1 MRKIIY
7 SILLVIFSVTNTL
20 YSQCHYLMYMYD
32 SYGDGWNSAYLEVNM
47 NGSFVGNF
55 DCSQSFTLDSVY
67 STTGAAMEFIWHS
80 GNWDSEISFTIM
92 DPMGDTL
99 INVIS
104 ASDLDDL
111 DFFTHTSNSTCQ
123 SNNPCLSPN
132 FLNAGNIT
140 PNSADLLWQA
150 GGNETSWN
158 LEWGI
163 SGFNLGSGTLVNGLT
178 STNYSLNSLSNNT
191 SYDFYV
197 QANCSNSNVSSW
209 RGPYTFNTN
218 NISTGAAC
226 GTFTLTLYDSFG
238 DGWNGA
244 SVDVVINGQ
253 ILQNIT
259 LLTGNGP
266 EIFTFS
272 TDSNDVIDLIY
283 NTGNFDDE
291 NTYQLFDNNNNLIV
305 SQGEFGFTANVD
317 PVSTFGIIACPN
329 LPPPPPG
336 PIGTCG
342 SFTLELYDSYGDGW
356 NGASLDLVINGSP
369 FQNVTLAN
377 GNGPEIFTFATD
389 SNDIIDLIYNT
400 GSWDNENTYNLIDN
414 SGNLIVS
421 QGLNGF
427 ISNVDPVSVFGIE
440 ACTSCPQPSNLS
452 ANTSTAGTALL
463 DWNGGSGTFNIEWGT
478 AGFALGTGNI
488 INNIATN
495 SYLLNGLNNSTTYD
509 FYVQEACSANEIST
523 WAGPLSFTTTI
534 VAGSCGLFNLEL
546 YDSFGDGWNGGF
558 MDVVINGNI
567 TFSGLT
573 LATGN
578 GPEIFPITVNI
589 GDVVDFI
596 YNGGAYQNENSYK
609 VFDQNGVLLFEEGIG
624 NTTPNSVFG
633 IEACP
638 SCPAP
643 SNLSANTS
651 TAGTALLDWVGG
663 SSPFGGTFNIE
674 WGPTGFNQGNGTI
687 VNNINGVSYLL
698 NGLSSITTYDYYVQ
712 EVCGTND
719 LSSWIGPLTF
729 TTIYFSSG
737 SECGVYSLKLINN
750 FGQGWGNSF
759 AKVKINNNVYQT
771 YTLSNGTSE
780 TFTFP
785 LDSSDILD
793 IVINFSSSGV
803 WGSDLQYILFDPNNA
818 IIASEQGTGSNEPPA
833 NTYGYQACATAP
845 SSPNDFC
852 DIYTLIMRKVFAGDW
867 QGNVEIEINNN
878 VEYVG
883 SFVAGGYRRSE
894 PISFGVRGNDEVRV
908 NANGLNGFDEYYSV
922 QSSSGDTIIDVS
934 ISNGYSPTITVQPCY
949 FVGFENQDFNQ
960 DIKIYPNPTS
970 DILFISSVSE
980 IRNIIITNV
989 YGQIVYE
996 NYENG
1001 VNFELD
1007 LSKLSNNLY
1016 HISFTDANN
1025 IRSSSK
1031 IMVSH

>member
-1 MRKIIY
+1 MRKVLY
-7 SILLVIFSVTNTL
+7 SLLLFFFSITNTL
-20 YSQCHYLMYMYD
+20 HSQCHYLMYMYD

-47 NGSFVGNF
+47 NGTFVGNF

-67 STTGAAMEFIWHS
+67 STTGSAMEFIWHS

-111 DFFTHTSNSTCQ
+111 DFFTHTSNSSCQ

-158 LEWGI
+158 LEWGV
-163 SGFNLGSGTLVNGLT
+163 SGFTIGNGNLLNGLT
-178 STNYSLNSLSNNT
+178 STNYSLSSLSNNT

-209 RGPYTFNTN
+209 SGPYTFNTN
-218 NISTGAAC
+218 NISTGTTC
-226 GTFTLTLYDSFG
+226 GTFTLELYDSFG

-244 SVDVVINGQ
+244 SLDIVINGNQ
-253 ILQNIT
+253 FQNI
-259 LLTGNGP
+259 
-266 EIFTFS
+266 
-272 TDSNDVIDLIY
+272 
-283 NTGNFDDE
+283 
-291 NTYQLFDNNNNLIV
+291 
-305 SQGEFGFTANVD
+305 
-317 PVSTFGIIACPN
+317 
-329 LPPPPPG
+329 
-336 PIGTCG
+336 
-342 SFTLELYDSYGDGW
+342 
-356 NGASLDLVINGSP
+356 
-369 FQNVTLAN
+369 TLAN

-389 SNDIIDLIYNT
+389 SNDVIDFIYNT
-400 GSWDNENTYNLIDN
+400 GSWDNENTYNLTDN

-427 ISNVDPVSVFGIE
+427 ISGADPISVFGIE

-452 ANTSTAGTALL
+452 ANTSTVGTALL
-463 DWNGGSGTFNIEWGT
+463 DWNGGSGTFNLEWGPI
-478 AGFALGTGNI
+478 GFIQGSGTLV
-488 INNIATN
+488 NNISVN

-523 WAGPLSFTTTI
+523 WAGPLSFTTAI
-534 VAGSCGLFNLEL
+534 VAGSCGIFNLEL

-558 MDVVINGNI
+558 MDVVINGNVA
-567 TFSGLT
+567 FSGLT
-573 LATGN
+573 LVSGN
-578 GPEIFPITVNI
+578 GPEIFPISVNT
-589 GDVVDFI
+589 GDVLDFV
-596 YNGGAYQNENSYK
+596 YTPGSYSGENSYK
-609 VFDQNGVLLFEEGIG
+609 VFDQNGVLIFEEGLGGI
-624 NTTPNSVFG
+624 PNSVFG
-633 IEACP
+633 VEACP

-663 SSPFGGTFNIE
+663 SSPFGGAFNIE

-698 NGLSSITTYDYYVQ
+698 NGLSSITTYEYYVQ
-712 EVCGTND
+712 EVCNTND
-719 LSSWIGPLTF
+719 LSSWVGPLTF

-737 SECGVYSLKLINN
+737 NECGVYNLKLINTTGAN
-750 FGQGWGNSF
+750 GNSSWGNSF

-771 YTLSNGTSE
+771 FTLAPGNGNSQ
-780 TFTFP
+780 TFSFP
-785 LDSSDILD
+785 LDSNDILD
-793 IVINFSSSGV
+793 IVIEFSTSGV
-803 WGSDLQYILFDPNNA
+803 WGSDLQYILSDPNNVV
-818 IIASEQGTGSNEPPA
+818 IASEQGTGSNEPPA

-845 SSPNDFC
+845 NSPNDFC
-852 DIYTLIMRKVFAGDW
+852 DIYTLIMRKVFAGNW

-908 NANGLNGFDEYYSV
+908 IANGLNGFDEYYTV
-922 QSSSGDTIIDVS
+922 QNGLGDTIIDATNVNS
-934 ISNGYSPTITVQPCY
+934 STIIVQPCY
-949 FVGFENQDFNQ
+949 FVGFENPDINQ
-960 DIKIYPNPTS
+960 DVKIYPNPTR
-970 DILFISSVSE
+970 DILFINSVSE
-980 IRNIIITNV
+980 IKNIIITNV

-996 NYENG
+996 NYETG

-1007 LSKLSNNLY
+1007 LSSLTNNLY

>member
-1 MRKIIY
+1 MRKVLY
-7 SILLVIFSVTNTL
+7 SLLILVFSITNTL
-20 YSQCHYLMYMYD
+20 HSQCHYLMYMYD

-47 NGSFVGNF
+47 NGTFVGNF

-67 STTGAAMEFIWHS
+67 STTGSAMEFIWHS

-111 DFFTHTSNSTCQ
+111 DFFTHTSNSSCQ
-123 SNNPCLSPN
+123 SNNPCLSPI

-163 SGFNLGSGTLVNGLT
+163 SGFTLGSGTLVNGLT
-178 STNYSLNSLSNNT
+178 STNYSLSSLSNNT

-209 RGPYTFNTN
+209 IGPYTFNTN
-218 NISTGAAC
+218 NISTGTTC
-226 GTFTLTLYDSFG
+226 GT
-238 DGWNGA
+238 
-244 SVDVVINGQ
+244 
-253 ILQNIT
+253 
-259 LLTGNGP
+259 
-266 EIFTFS
+266 
-272 TDSNDVIDLIY
+272 
-283 NTGNFDDE
+283 
-291 NTYQLFDNNNNLIV
+291 
-305 SQGEFGFTANVD
+305 
-317 PVSTFGIIACPN
+317 
-329 LPPPPPG
+329 
-336 PIGTCG
+336 
-342 SFTLELYDSYGDGW
+342 FTLELYDSWGDGW
-356 NGASLDLVINGSP
+356 NGASLDVIINGNL

-400 GSWDNENTYNLIDN
+400 GNFDDENTYNLTDN

-427 ISNVDPVSVFGIE
+427 ISNVDPFSVFGIV
-440 ACTSCPQPSNLS
+440 ACVSCPIPTNLS

-463 DWNGGSGTFNIEWGT
+463 DWNGGSGTFNLEWGPI
-478 AGFALGTGNI
+478 GFIQGSGTLV
-488 INNIATN
+488 NNISVN

-523 WAGPLSFTTTI
+523 WAGPLSFTTAI
-534 VAGSCGLFNLEL
+534 VAGSCGIFNLEL
-546 YDSFGDGWNGGF
+546 YDSWGDGWNGGF
-558 MDVVINGNI
+558 MDVVINGNLA
-567 TFSGLT
+567 FSGLT
-573 LATGN
+573 LVSGN
-578 GPEIFPITVNI
+578 GPEIFPISVNI
-589 GDVVDFI
+589 GDVLGFV
-596 YNGGAYQNENSYK
+596 YTPGSYSGENSYK
-609 VFDQNGVLLFEEGIG
+609 VLDENGVLVFEEGLG
-624 NTTPNSVFG
+624 NSTPNSVFG
-633 IEACP
+633 VEACP

-651 TAGTALLDWVGG
+651 TAGTALLDWTGG

-674 WGPTGFNQGNGTI
+674 WGPTGFNQGNGTV

-712 EVCGTND
+712 EVCNAND
-719 LSSWIGPLTF
+719 LSSWVGPLTF

-780 TFTFP
+780 TFNFP
-785 LDSSDILD
+785 LDSNDILD
-793 IVINFSSSGV
+793 VVINFSSSGV
-803 WGSDLQYILFDPNNA
+803 WGSDLQYILYDPNNVV
-818 IIASEQGTGSNEPPA
+818 IASEQGTGSNEPPK

-852 DIYTLIMRKVFAGDW
+852 DIYTLIMRKVFGGDW

-908 NANGLNGFDEYYSV
+908 IANGLNGFDEYYSV
-922 QSSSGDTIIDVS
+922 QNGSGDTIIDVS

-949 FVGFENQDFNQ
+949 FVGFENPDINQ
-960 DIKIYPNPTS
+960 DIKIYPNPTR

-980 IRNIIITNV
+980 IKNIIITNV

-996 NYENG
+996 NYETG

-1031 IMVSH
+1031 IMVTH

>member
-1 MRKIIY
+1 MRKVLY
-7 SILLVIFSVTNTL
+7 SLLLLVFSITNTL
-20 YSQCHYLMYMYD
+20 HSQCHYLMYMYD

-47 NGSFVGNF
+47 NGTFVGNF

-67 STTGAAMEFIWHS
+67 STTGSAMEFIWHS

-163 SGFNLGSGTLVNGLT
+163 SGFTLGSGTLVNGLT
-178 STNYSLNSLSNNT
+178 STNYSLSSLSNNT

-209 RGPYTFNTN
+209 IGPYTFNTN
-218 NISTGAAC
+218 NISTGTTC
-226 GTFTLTLYDSFG
+226 GT
-238 DGWNGA
+238 
-244 SVDVVINGQ
+244 
-253 ILQNIT
+253 
-259 LLTGNGP
+259 
-266 EIFTFS
+266 
-272 TDSNDVIDLIY
+272 
-283 NTGNFDDE
+283 
-291 NTYQLFDNNNNLIV
+291 
-305 SQGEFGFTANVD
+305 
-317 PVSTFGIIACPN
+317 
-329 LPPPPPG
+329 
-336 PIGTCG
+336 
-342 SFTLELYDSYGDGW
+342 FTLELYDSWGDGW
-356 NGASLDLVINGSP
+356 NGASLDVIINGNL

-400 GSWDNENTYNLIDN
+400 GNFDDENTYNLTDN

-427 ISNVDPVSVFGIE
+427 ISNVDPVSVFGIV
-440 ACTSCPQPSNLS
+440 ACVSCPIPTNLS

-463 DWNGGSGTFNIEWGT
+463 DWNGGSGTFNLEWGPI
-478 AGFALGTGNI
+478 GFIQGSGTLV
-488 INNIATN
+488 NNISVN

-523 WAGPLSFTTTI
+523 WAGPLSFTTAI
-534 VAGSCGLFNLEL
+534 VAGSCGIFNLEL
-546 YDSFGDGWNGGF
+546 YDSWGDGWNGGF
-558 MDVVINGNI
+558 MDVVINGNLA
-567 TFSGLT
+567 FSGLT
-573 LATGN
+573 LVSGN
-578 GPEIFPITVNI
+578 GPEIFPISVNI
-589 GDVVDFI
+589 GDVLGFV
-596 YNGGAYQNENSYK
+596 YTPGSYSGENSYK
-609 VFDQNGVLLFEEGIG
+609 VLDENGVLVFEEGLG
-624 NTTPNSVFG
+624 NSTPNSVFG
-633 IEACP
+633 VEACP

-651 TAGTALLDWVGG
+651 TAGTALLDWAGG

-674 WGPTGFNQGNGTI
+674 WGPTGFNQGNGTV

-712 EVCGTND
+712 EVCNAND
-719 LSSWIGPLTF
+719 LSSWVGPLTF

-780 TFTFP
+780 TFNFP
-785 LDSSDILD
+785 LDSNDILD
-793 IVINFSSSGV
+793 VVINFSSSGV
-803 WGSDLQYILFDPNNA
+803 WGSDLQYILYDPNNVV
-818 IIASEQGTGSNEPPA
+818 IASEQGTGSNEPPK

-852 DIYTLIMRKVFAGDW
+852 DIYTLIMRKVFGGDW

-908 NANGLNGFDEYYSV
+908 IATGLNGFDEYYSV
-922 QSSSGDTIIDVS
+922 QNGSGDTIIDVS
-934 ISNGYSPTITVQPCY
+934 ISNGYSPTINVQPCY
-949 FVGFENQDFNQ
+949 FVGLENSDINQ
-960 DIKIYPNPTS
+960 NIKIYPNPTR

-980 IRNIIITNV
+980 IKNIVITNI

-996 NYENG
+996 SYETG

>member
-1 MRKIIY
+1 MRKVLY
-7 SILLVIFSVTNTL
+7 SLLLLVFSITNTL
-20 YSQCHYLMYMYD
+20 HSQCHYLMYMYD

-47 NGSFVGNF
+47 NGTFVGNF

-67 STTGAAMEFIWHS
+67 STTGSAMEFIWHS

-123 SNNPCLSPN
+123 SNNPCLSPI

-163 SGFNLGSGTLVNGLT
+163 SGFTLGSGTLVNGLT
-178 STNYSLNSLSNNT
+178 STNYSLSSLSNNT

-209 RGPYTFNTN
+209 IGPYTFNTN
-218 NISTGAAC
+218 NISTGTTC
-226 GTFTLTLYDSFG
+226 GT
-238 DGWNGA
+238 
-244 SVDVVINGQ
+244 
-253 ILQNIT
+253 
-259 LLTGNGP
+259 
-266 EIFTFS
+266 
-272 TDSNDVIDLIY
+272 
-283 NTGNFDDE
+283 
-291 NTYQLFDNNNNLIV
+291 
-305 SQGEFGFTANVD
+305 
-317 PVSTFGIIACPN
+317 
-329 LPPPPPG
+329 
-336 PIGTCG
+336 
-342 SFTLELYDSYGDGW
+342 FTLELYDSWGDGW
-356 NGASLDLVINGSP
+356 NGASLDVIINGNL

-400 GSWDNENTYNLIDN
+400 GSWDDENTYNLTDN

-421 QGLNGF
+421 QGAFGF

-440 ACTSCPQPSNLS
+440 ACISCPQPSNLS

-463 DWNGGSGTFNIEWGT
+463 DWNGGSGTFNLEWGPI
-478 AGFALGTGNI
+478 GFIQGSGTLV
-488 INNIATN
+488 NNISVN

-523 WAGPLSFTTTI
+523 WAGPLSFTTAI
-534 VAGSCGLFNLEL
+534 VAGSCGIFNLEL
-546 YDSFGDGWNGGF
+546 YDSWGDGWNGGF
-558 MDVVINGNI
+558 MDVVINGNLA
-567 TFSGLT
+567 FSGLT
-573 LATGN
+573 LVSGN
-578 GPEIFPITVNI
+578 GPEIFPISVNI
-589 GDVVDFI
+589 GDVLDFV
-596 YNGGAYQNENSYK
+596 YTPGSYSGENSYK
-609 VFDQNGVLLFEEGIG
+609 VLDENGVLVFEEGLG
-624 NTTPNSVFG
+624 NSTPNSVFG
-633 IEACP
+633 VEACP

-651 TAGTALLDWVGG
+651 TAGTALLDWTGG

-674 WGPTGFNQGNGTI
+674 WGPTGFNQGNGTV

-712 EVCGTND
+712 EVCNAND
-719 LSSWIGPLTF
+719 LSSWVGPLTF

-780 TFTFP
+780 TFNFP
-785 LDSSDILD
+785 LDSNDILD
-793 IVINFSSSGV
+793 VVINFSSSGV
-803 WGSDLQYILFDPNNA
+803 WGSDLQYILYDPNNVV
-818 IIASEQGTGSNEPPA
+818 IASEQGTGSNEPPK

-852 DIYTLIMRKVFAGDW
+852 DIYTLIMRKVFGGDW

-908 NANGLNGFDEYYSV
+908 IANGLNGFDEYYSV
-922 QSSSGDTIIDVS
+922 QNGSGDTIIDVS

-949 FVGFENQDFNQ
+949 FVGFENPDINQ
-960 DIKIYPNPTS
+960 DIKIYPNPTRG
-970 DILFISSVSE
+970 ILFISSVSE
-980 IRNIIITNV
+980 IKNIIITNV

-996 NYENG
+996 NYETG

-1031 IMVSH
+1031 IMVTH

>member
-1 MRKIIY
+1 MRKVLY
-7 SILLVIFSVTNTL
+7 SLLLLVFSITNTL
-20 YSQCHYLMYMYD
+20 HSQCHYLMYMYD

-47 NGSFVGNF
+47 NGTFVGNY

-67 STTGAAMEFIWHS
+67 STTGSAMEFIWHS

-123 SNNPCLSPN
+123 SNNPCLSPI

-158 LEWGI
+158 LEWGV
-163 SGFNLGSGTLVNGLT
+163 SGFTLGSGTLVNGLT
-178 STNYSLNSLSNNT
+178 STNYSLSSLSNNT
-191 SYDFYV
+191 SYDFYI

-209 RGPYTFNTN
+209 SGPYTFNTN
-218 NISTGAAC
+218 NISTGTTC
-226 GTFTLTLYDSFG
+226 GT
-238 DGWNGA
+238 
-244 SVDVVINGQ
+244 
-253 ILQNIT
+253 
-259 LLTGNGP
+259 
-266 EIFTFS
+266 
-272 TDSNDVIDLIY
+272 
-283 NTGNFDDE
+283 
-291 NTYQLFDNNNNLIV
+291 
-305 SQGEFGFTANVD
+305 
-317 PVSTFGIIACPN
+317 
-329 LPPPPPG
+329 
-336 PIGTCG
+336 
-342 SFTLELYDSYGDGW
+342 FTLELYDSYGDGW
-356 NGASLDLVINGSP
+356 NGASLDVIINGAP
-369 FQNVTLAN
+369 FQNITLAN

-400 GSWDNENTYNLIDN
+400 GSWDNENTYNLTDN
-414 SGNLIVS
+414 SGNLIIS

-463 DWNGGSGTFNIEWGT
+463 DWNGGSGTFNLEWGPI
-478 AGFALGTGNI
+478 GFIQGSGTLV
-488 INNIATN
+488 NNISVN

-523 WAGPLSFTTTI
+523 WAGPLSFTTAI
-534 VAGSCGLFNLEL
+534 VAGSCGIFNLEL

-558 MDVVINGNI
+558 MDVVINGNVA
-567 TFSGLT
+567 FSGLT
-573 LATGN
+573 LVSGN
-578 GPEIFPITVNI
+578 GPEIFPISVNI
-589 GDVVDFI
+589 GDVLDFV
-596 YNGGAYQNENSYK
+596 YTPGSYSGENSYK
-609 VFDQNGVLLFEEGIG
+609 VFDENGVIVFEEGIG
-624 NTTPNSVFG
+624 NAIPNSVFG
-633 IEACP
+633 VEACP

-651 TAGTALLDWVGG
+651 AAGTALLDWTGG

-687 VNNINGVSYLL
+687 VNNINSNSYLL
-698 NGLSSITTYDYYVQ
+698 SGLGSLTTYDYYVQ
-712 EVCGTND
+712 EVCGAND
-719 LSSWIGPLTF
+719 LSSWVGPLTF

-737 SECGVYSLKLINN
+737 SECGVYNLKLINTTGAN
-750 FGQGWGNSF
+750 GNSSWGNSF

-771 YTLSNGTSE
+771 YTSNPTNGNSE
-780 TFTFP
+780 TFSFP

-793 IVINFSSSGV
+793 VVVDFDASGP

-818 IIASEQGTGSNEPPA
+818 VIASEQGTGNNEPPA
-833 NTYGYQACATAP
+833 NPYGYQACATAP
-845 SSPNDFC
+845 NSPNDFC
-852 DIYTLIMRKVFAGDW
+852 DIYTLIMRKGFGGNW

-883 SFVAGGYRRSE
+883 SFVGGGYRLSE
-894 PISFGVRGNDEVRV
+894 PISFGVIGNDEVRV
-908 NANGLNGFDEYYSV
+908 IANGLNGFDEYYTV
-922 QSSSGDTIIDVS
+922 QNGLGDTIINVTTVTS
-934 ISNGYSPTITVQPCY
+934 STITVQPCY
-949 FVGFENQDFNQ
+949 FVGLENSDIKQN
-960 DIKIYPNPTS
+960 IKIYPNPTR
-970 DILFISSVSE
+970 DILFISSGNE
-980 IRNIIITNV
+980 IKNIVITNI
-989 YGQIVYE
+989 YGQKVYE
-996 NYENG
+996 NFERG
-1001 VNFELD
+1001 LNFELD
-1007 LSKLSNNLY
+1007 LSNLSNNLY

>member
-1 MRKIIY
+1 MRKVLY
-7 SILLVIFSVTNTL
+7 SLLLLVFSITNTHH
-20 YSQCHYLMYMYD
+20 SQCHYLMYMYD

-47 NGSFVGNF
+47 NGTFVGNF

-67 STTGAAMEFIWHS
+67 STTGSAMEFIWHS

-163 SGFNLGSGTLVNGLT
+163 SGFTLGSGTLVNGLT
-178 STNYSLNSLSNNT
+178 STNYSLSSLSNNT

-209 RGPYTFNTN
+209 IGPYTFNTN
-218 NISTGAAC
+218 NISTGTTC
-226 GTFTLTLYDSFG
+226 GT
-238 DGWNGA
+238 
-244 SVDVVINGQ
+244 
-253 ILQNIT
+253 
-259 LLTGNGP
+259 
-266 EIFTFS
+266 
-272 TDSNDVIDLIY
+272 
-283 NTGNFDDE
+283 
-291 NTYQLFDNNNNLIV
+291 
-305 SQGEFGFTANVD
+305 
-317 PVSTFGIIACPN
+317 
-329 LPPPPPG
+329 
-336 PIGTCG
+336 
-342 SFTLELYDSYGDGW
+342 FTLELYDSYGDGW
-356 NGASLDLVINGSP
+356 NGASLDVIINGSP

-377 GNGPEIFTFATD
+377 GNGPEIFTFSTD
-389 SNDIIDLIYNT
+389 SNDIIDIIYNT
-400 GSWDNENTYNLIDN
+400 GSWDNENTYNLTDN

-427 ISNVDPVSVFGIE
+427 ISNVDPVSVFGIV
-440 ACTSCPQPSNLS
+440 ACVSCPIPTNLS

-463 DWNGGSGTFNIEWGT
+463 DWNGGSGTFNVEWGPI
-478 AGFALGTGNI
+478 GFIQGSGTLV
-488 INNIATN
+488 NNISVN

-509 FYVQEACSANEIST
+509 FYVQEACSANEISA
-523 WAGPLSFTTTI
+523 WAGPLSFTTAI
-534 VAGSCGLFNLEL
+534 VAGSCGIFNLEL

-558 MDVVINGNI
+558 MDVVINGNLA
-567 TFSGLT
+567 FSGLT
-573 LATGN
+573 LVSGN
-578 GPEIFPITVNI
+578 GPEIFPISVNI
-589 GDVVDFI
+589 GDVLDFV
-596 YNGGAYQNENSYK
+596 YTPGSYSGENSYK
-609 VFDQNGVLLFEEGIG
+609 VLDENGVLVFEEGLG
-624 NTTPNSVFG
+624 NSTPNSVFG
-633 IEACP
+633 VEACP

-651 TAGTALLDWVGG
+651 TTGTALLDWTGG

-674 WGPTGFNQGNGTI
+674 WGPTGFNQGNGTV

-712 EVCGTND
+712 EVCNAND
-719 LSSWIGPLTF
+719 LSSWVGPLTF

-780 TFTFP
+780 TFNFP
-785 LDSSDILD
+785 LDSNDILD
-793 IVINFSSSGV
+793 VVINFSSSGV
-803 WGSDLQYILFDPNNA
+803 WGSDLQYILYDPNNVV
-818 IIASEQGTGSNEPPA
+818 IASEQGTGSNEPPK

-845 SSPNDFC
+845 NSTDDFC
-852 DIYTLIMRKVFAGDW
+852 DIYTLIMRKVFGGDW

-883 SFVAGGYRRSE
+883 SFIAGGYRRSE

-908 NANGLNGFDEYYSV
+908 IANGLNGFDEYYSV
-922 QSSSGDTIIDVS
+922 QNGSLDTIIDVS

-949 FVGFENQDFNQ
+949 FVGLENSDINQ
-960 DIKIYPNPTS
+960 NINIYPNPTR

-980 IRNIIITNV
+980 IKNIIITNV

-996 NYENG
+996 NYETG

-1007 LSKLSNNLY
+1007 LSYLSNNLY

-1025 IRSSSK
+1025 LRSSSK

>member
-7 SILLVIFSVTNTL
+7 SLLLVFFSLTNTIH
-20 YSQCHYLMYMYD
+20 SQCHYLMYMYD

-47 NGSFVGNF
+47 NGSFIGNF

-99 INVIS
+99 INVFS

-163 SGFNLGSGTLVNGLT
+163 SGFNIGSGTLVNGLT

-209 RGPYTFNTN
+209 SGPFTFNTN
-218 NISTGAAC
+218 NISTGASC
-226 GTFTLTLYDSFG
+226 GTFTLELYDSFG

-244 SVDVVINGQ
+244 SLDIVING
-253 ILQNIT
+253 N
-259 LLTGNGP
+259 
-266 EIFTFS
+266 
-272 TDSNDVIDLIY
+272 
-283 NTGNFDDE
+283 
-291 NTYQLFDNNNNLIV
+291 
-305 SQGEFGFTANVD
+305 
-317 PVSTFGIIACPN
+317 
-329 LPPPPPG
+329 
-336 PIGTCG
+336 
-342 SFTLELYDSYGDGW
+342 
-356 NGASLDLVINGSP
+356 P
-369 FQNVTLAN
+369 FQNITLAN

-400 GSWDNENTYNLIDN
+400 GSWDDENTYNLTDN

-421 QGLNGF
+421 QGAFGF
-427 ISNVDPVSVFGIE
+427 IPNIDPVSVLGIE
-440 ACTSCPQPSNLS
+440 ACSSCPQPTNLS
-452 ANTSTAGTALL
+452 ANTSTAGTVLL

-488 INNIATN
+488 INSIATN

-509 FYVQEACSANEIST
+509 FYVQEACSANELSNWT
-523 WAGPLSFTTTI
+523 GPFSFTTAS

-546 YDSFGDGWNGGF
+546 YDSWGDGWNGGF
-558 MDVVINGNI
+558 MNVIINGNVA
-567 TFSGLT
+567 FSGLT
-573 LATGN
+573 LANGV
-578 GPEIFPITVNI
+578 GPEIFPISVNI
-589 GDVVDFI
+589 GDVLDFI
-596 YNGGAYQNENSYK
+596 YNPGAYQAENSYK
-609 VFDQNGVLLFEEGIG
+609 VFDQNGVLIFEEGIG
-624 NTTPNSVFG
+624 NAVPNSVFG
-633 IEACP
+633 VEACP

-651 TAGTALLDWVGG
+651 TAGTALLDWTGG

-687 VNNINGVSYLL
+687 VNNINGISYLL

-712 EVCGTND
+712 EVCNTND
-719 LSSWIGPLTF
+719 LSSWVGPLTF

-780 TFTFP
+780 TFSFP
-785 LDSSDILD
+785 LDSNDILD

-818 IIASEQGTGSNEPPA
+818 VISSEQGTGNNEPPA

-845 SSPNDFC
+845 NSTNDFC
-852 DIYTLIMRKVFAGDW
+852 DIYTLIMRKTFGGDW
-867 QGNVEIEINNN
+867 QGNVEIEINNH

-908 NANGLNGFDEYYSV
+908 IANGLNGFDEYYTV
-922 QSSSGDTIIDVS
+922 QNGLGDTIIDF
-934 ISNGYSPTITVQPCY
+934 NLGNSPTIIVQPCY
-949 FVGFENQDFNQ
+949 FVGLENPDINQ
-960 DIKIYPNPTS
+960 NIKIYPNPTR
-970 DILFISSVSE
+970 DILFINSISE
-980 IRNIIITNV
+980 IKNIIITNI

-996 NYENG
+996 NYETG
-1001 VNFELD
+1001 LNFELD
-1007 LSKLSNNLY
+1007 LSNLSNNLY

>member
-1 MRKIIY
+1 MRKVLY
-7 SILLVIFSVTNTL
+7 SLLLLVFSITNTL
-20 YSQCHYLMYMYD
+20 HSQCHYLMYMYD

-47 NGSFVGNF
+47 NGTFVGNF

-67 STTGAAMEFIWHS
+67 STTGSAMEFIWHS

-111 DFFTHTSNSTCQ
+111 DFFTHTSNSSCQ

-163 SGFNLGSGTLVNGLT
+163 SGFTLGSGTLVNGLT
-178 STNYSLNSLSNNT
+178 STNYSLSSLSNNT

-209 RGPYTFNTN
+209 IGPYTFNTN
-218 NISTGAAC
+218 NISTGTTC
-226 GTFTLTLYDSFG
+226 GT
-238 DGWNGA
+238 
-244 SVDVVINGQ
+244 
-253 ILQNIT
+253 
-259 LLTGNGP
+259 
-266 EIFTFS
+266 
-272 TDSNDVIDLIY
+272 
-283 NTGNFDDE
+283 
-291 NTYQLFDNNNNLIV
+291 
-305 SQGEFGFTANVD
+305 
-317 PVSTFGIIACPN
+317 
-329 LPPPPPG
+329 
-336 PIGTCG
+336 
-342 SFTLELYDSYGDGW
+342 FTLELYDSWGDGW
-356 NGASLDLVINGSP
+356 NGASLDVIINGNL

-400 GSWDNENTYNLIDN
+400 GNFDDENTYNLTDN

-427 ISNVDPVSVFGIE
+427 ISNVDPVSVFGIV
-440 ACTSCPQPSNLS
+440 ACVSCPIPTNLS

-463 DWNGGSGTFNIEWGT
+463 DWNGGSGTFNLEWGPI
-478 AGFALGTGNI
+478 GFIQGSGTLV
-488 INNIATN
+488 NNISVN

-523 WAGPLSFTTTI
+523 WAGPLSFTTAI
-534 VAGSCGLFNLEL
+534 VAGSCGIFNLEL
-546 YDSFGDGWNGGF
+546 YDSWGDGWNGGF
-558 MDVVINGNI
+558 MDVVINGNLA
-567 TFSGLT
+567 FSGLT
-573 LATGN
+573 LVSGN
-578 GPEIFPITVNI
+578 GPEIFPISVNI
-589 GDVVDFI
+589 GDVLDFI
-596 YNGGAYQNENSYK
+596 YTPGSYSGENSYK
-609 VFDQNGVLLFEEGIG
+609 VFDENGVLVFEEGLG
-624 NTTPNSVFG
+624 NSTPNSVFG
-633 IEACP
+633 VEACP

-651 TAGTALLDWVGG
+651 TAGTALLDWTGG

-674 WGPTGFNQGNGTI
+674 WGPTGFNQGNGTV

-698 NGLSSITTYDYYVQ
+698 NGLSSITTYDFYVQ
-712 EVCGTND
+712 EVCSAND
-719 LSSWIGPLTF
+719 LSSWVGPLTF

-780 TFTFP
+780 TFNFP
-785 LDSSDILD
+785 LDSNDILD

-803 WGSDLQYILFDPNNA
+803 WGSDLQYILYDPNNVV
-818 IIASEQGTGSNEPPA
+818 IANEQGTGSNEPPS

-852 DIYTLIMRKVFAGDW
+852 DIYTLIMRKVFGGDW

-908 NANGLNGFDEYYSV
+908 IANGLNGFDEYYSV
-922 QSSSGDTIIDVS
+922 QNGSGDTIIDVS

-949 FVGFENQDFNQ
+949 FVGFENPDINQ
-960 DIKIYPNPTS
+960 DIKIYPNPTR

-980 IRNIIITNV
+980 IKNIIITNI

-996 NYENG
+996 NYETG

-1007 LSKLSNNLY
+1007 LSYLSNNLY

>member
-1 MRKIIY
+1 MRKVLY
-7 SILLVIFSVTNTL
+7 SLLLLVFSITNTL
-20 YSQCHYLMYMYD
+20 HSQCHYLMYMYD

-47 NGSFVGNF
+47 NGTFVGNF

-67 STTGAAMEFIWHS
+67 STTGSAMEFIWHS

-111 DFFTHTSNSTCQ
+111 DFFTHTSNSSCQ
-123 SNNPCLSPN
+123 SNNPCLSPI

-163 SGFNLGSGTLVNGLT
+163 SGFTLGSGTLVNGLT
-178 STNYSLNSLSNNT
+178 STNYSLSSLSNNT

-209 RGPYTFNTN
+209 IGPYTFNTN
-218 NISTGAAC
+218 NISTGTTC
-226 GTFTLTLYDSFG
+226 GT
-238 DGWNGA
+238 
-244 SVDVVINGQ
+244 
-253 ILQNIT
+253 
-259 LLTGNGP
+259 
-266 EIFTFS
+266 
-272 TDSNDVIDLIY
+272 
-283 NTGNFDDE
+283 
-291 NTYQLFDNNNNLIV
+291 
-305 SQGEFGFTANVD
+305 
-317 PVSTFGIIACPN
+317 
-329 LPPPPPG
+329 
-336 PIGTCG
+336 
-342 SFTLELYDSYGDGW
+342 FTLELYDSYGDGW
-356 NGASLDLVINGSP
+356 NGASLDVIINGSP

-377 GNGPEIFTFATD
+377 GNGPEIFTFSTD
-389 SNDIIDLIYNT
+389 SNDIIDIIYNT
-400 GSWDNENTYNLIDN
+400 GSWDNENTYNLTDN

-427 ISNVDPVSVFGIE
+427 ISNVDPVSVFGIV
-440 ACTSCPQPSNLS
+440 ACVSCPIPTNLS

-463 DWNGGSGTFNIEWGT
+463 DWNGGSGTFNVEWGPI
-478 AGFALGTGNI
+478 GFIQGSGTLV
-488 INNIATN
+488 NNISVN

-509 FYVQEACSANEIST
+509 FYVQEACSANEISA
-523 WAGPLSFTTTI
+523 WAGPLSFTTAI
-534 VAGSCGLFNLEL
+534 VAGSCGIFNLEL

-558 MDVVINGNI
+558 MDVVINGNLA
-567 TFSGLT
+567 FSGLT
-573 LATGN
+573 LVSGN
-578 GPEIFPITVNI
+578 GPEIFPISVNI
-589 GDVVDFI
+589 GDVLDFV
-596 YNGGAYQNENSYK
+596 YTPGSYSGENSYK
-609 VFDQNGVLLFEEGIG
+609 VLDENGVLVFEEGLG
-624 NTTPNSVFG
+624 NSTPNSVFG
-633 IEACP
+633 VEACP

-651 TAGTALLDWVGG
+651 TTGTALLDWTGG

-674 WGPTGFNQGNGTI
+674 WGPTGFNQGNGTV

-712 EVCGTND
+712 EVCNAND
-719 LSSWIGPLTF
+719 LSSWVGPLTF

-780 TFTFP
+780 TFNFP
-785 LDSSDILD
+785 LDSNDILD
-793 IVINFSSSGV
+793 VVINFSSSGV
-803 WGSDLQYILFDPNNA
+803 WGSDLQYILYDPNNVV
-818 IIASEQGTGSNEPPA
+818 IASEQGTGSNEPPK

-845 SSPNDFC
+845 NSTDDFC
-852 DIYTLIMRKVFAGDW
+852 DIYTLIMRKVFGGDW

-883 SFVAGGYRRSE
+883 SFIAGGYRRSE

-908 NANGLNGFDEYYSV
+908 IANGLNGFDEYYSV
-922 QSSSGDTIIDVS
+922 QNGSGDTIIDVS

-949 FVGFENQDFNQ
+949 FVGLENSDINQ
-960 DIKIYPNPTS
+960 NINIYPNPTR

-980 IRNIIITNV
+980 IKNIIITNV

-996 NYENG
+996 NYETG

-1007 LSKLSNNLY
+1007 LSYLSNNLY

-1025 IRSSSK
+1025 LRSSSK

>member
-1 MRKIIY
+1 MRKVLY
-7 SILLVIFSVTNTL
+7 SLLLLVFSITNTL
-20 YSQCHYLMYMYD
+20 HSQCHYLMYMYD

-47 NGSFVGNF
+47 NGTFVGNF

-67 STTGAAMEFIWHS
+67 STTGSAMEFIWHS

-111 DFFTHTSNSTCQ
+111 DFFTHTSNSSCQ
-123 SNNPCLSPN
+123 SNNPCLSPI

-163 SGFNLGSGTLVNGLT
+163 SGFTLGNGTLVNGLT
-178 STNYSLNSLSNNT
+178 STNYSLSSLSNNT

-209 RGPYTFNTN
+209 IGPYTFNTN
-218 NISTGAAC
+218 NISTGTTC
-226 GTFTLTLYDSFG
+226 GT
-238 DGWNGA
+238 
-244 SVDVVINGQ
+244 
-253 ILQNIT
+253 
-259 LLTGNGP
+259 
-266 EIFTFS
+266 
-272 TDSNDVIDLIY
+272 
-283 NTGNFDDE
+283 
-291 NTYQLFDNNNNLIV
+291 
-305 SQGEFGFTANVD
+305 
-317 PVSTFGIIACPN
+317 
-329 LPPPPPG
+329 
-336 PIGTCG
+336 
-342 SFTLELYDSYGDGW
+342 FTLELYDSWGDGW
-356 NGASLDLVINGSP
+356 NGASLDVIINGNP
-369 FQNVTLAN
+369 FQNITLAN
-377 GNGPEIFTFATD
+377 GSGPEIFTFATD

-400 GSWDNENTYNLIDN
+400 GNFDDENTYNLTDN

-427 ISNVDPVSVFGIE
+427 ISNVDPVSIFGIV
-440 ACTSCPQPSNLS
+440 ACVSCPIPTNLS

-463 DWNGGSGTFNIEWGT
+463 DWNGGSGTFNLEWGPI
-478 AGFALGTGNI
+478 GFIQGSGTLV
-488 INNIATN
+488 NNISVN

-523 WAGPLSFTTTI
+523 WAGPLSFTTAI
-534 VAGSCGLFNLEL
+534 VAGSCGIFNLEL

-558 MDVVINGNI
+558 MDVVINGNVA
-567 TFSGLT
+567 FSGLT
-573 LATGN
+573 LVSGN
-578 GPEIFPITVNI
+578 GPEIFPISVNI
-589 GDVVDFI
+589 GDVLDFV
-596 YNGGAYQNENSYK
+596 YTPGSYSGENSYK
-609 VFDQNGVLLFEEGIG
+609 VLDENGVLVFEEGLG
-624 NTTPNSVFG
+624 NSTPNSVFG
-633 IEACP
+633 VEACP

-651 TAGTALLDWVGG
+651 TAGTALLDWTVG

-674 WGPTGFNQGNGTI
+674 WGPTGFNQGNGTV

-712 EVCGTND
+712 EVCNAND
-719 LSSWIGPLTF
+719 LSSWVGPLTF

-780 TFTFP
+780 TFNFP
-785 LDSSDILD
+785 LDSNDILD
-793 IVINFSSSGV
+793 VVINFSSSGV
-803 WGSDLQYILFDPNNA
+803 WGSDLQYILSDPNNVV
-818 IIASEQGTGSNEPPA
+818 IASEQGTGSNEPPK

-852 DIYTLIMRKVFAGDW
+852 DIYTLIMRKVFGGDW

-908 NANGLNGFDEYYSV
+908 IANGLNGFDEYYSV
-922 QSSSGDTIIDVS
+922 QNGSGDTIIDVS
-934 ISNGYSPTITVQPCY
+934 ISNGYSPNITVQPCY
-949 FVGFENQDFNQ
+949 FVGFENPDINQ
-960 DIKIYPNPTS
+960 DIKIYPNPTR

-980 IRNIIITNV
+980 IKNIIITNV

-996 NYENG
+996 NYETG
-1001 VNFELD
+1001 VNFKLD

-1031 IMVSH
+1031 IMVTH

>member
-1 MRKIIY
+1 MRKVLY
-7 SILLVIFSVTNTL
+7 SLLLLVFSITNTL
-20 YSQCHYLMYMYD
+20 HSQCHYLMYMYD

-47 NGSFVGNF
+47 NGTFVGNF

-67 STTGAAMEFIWHS
+67 STTGSAMEFIWHS

-163 SGFNLGSGTLVNGLT
+163 SGFTLGSGTLVNGLT
-178 STNYSLNSLSNNT
+178 STNYSLSSLSNNT

-209 RGPYTFNTN
+209 IGPYTFNTN
-218 NISTGAAC
+218 NISNGTTC
-226 GTFTLTLYDSFG
+226 GT
-238 DGWNGA
+238 
-244 SVDVVINGQ
+244 
-253 ILQNIT
+253 
-259 LLTGNGP
+259 
-266 EIFTFS
+266 
-272 TDSNDVIDLIY
+272 
-283 NTGNFDDE
+283 
-291 NTYQLFDNNNNLIV
+291 
-305 SQGEFGFTANVD
+305 
-317 PVSTFGIIACPN
+317 
-329 LPPPPPG
+329 
-336 PIGTCG
+336 
-342 SFTLELYDSYGDGW
+342 FTLELYDSWGDGW
-356 NGASLDLVINGSP
+356 NGASLDVIINGNL

-400 GSWDNENTYNLIDN
+400 GNFDDENTYNLTDN

-427 ISNVDPVSVFGIE
+427 ISNVDPVSVFGIV
-440 ACTSCPQPSNLS
+440 ACVSCPIPTNLS

-463 DWNGGSGTFNIEWGT
+463 DWNGGSGTFNLEWGPI
-478 AGFALGTGNI
+478 GFIQGSGTLV
-488 INNIATN
+488 NNISVN

-523 WAGPLSFTTTI
+523 WAGPLSFTTAI
-534 VAGSCGLFNLEL
+534 VAGSCGIFNLEL
-546 YDSFGDGWNGGF
+546 YDSWGDGWNGGF
-558 MDVVINGNI
+558 MDVVINGNLA
-567 TFSGLT
+567 FSGLT
-573 LATGN
+573 LVSGN
-578 GPEIFPITVNI
+578 GPEIFPISVNI
-589 GDVVDFI
+589 GDVLDFV
-596 YNGGAYQNENSYK
+596 YTPGSYSGENSYK
-609 VFDQNGVLLFEEGIG
+609 VLDENGVLVFEEGLG
-624 NTTPNSVFG
+624 NSTPNSVFG
-633 IEACP
+633 VEACP

-651 TAGTALLDWVGG
+651 TAGTALLDWTGG

-674 WGPTGFNQGNGTI
+674 WGPTGFNQGNGTV

-712 EVCGTND
+712 EVCNAND
-719 LSSWIGPLTF
+719 LSSWVGPLTF

-780 TFTFP
+780 TFNFP
-785 LDSSDILD
+785 LDSNDILD
-793 IVINFSSSGV
+793 VVINFSSSGV
-803 WGSDLQYILFDPNNA
+803 WGSDLQYILYDPNNVV
-818 IIASEQGTGSNEPPA
+818 IASEQGTGSNEPPK

-852 DIYTLIMRKVFAGDW
+852 DIYTLIMRKVFGGDW

-908 NANGLNGFDEYYSV
+908 IATGLNGFDEYYSV
-922 QSSSGDTIIDVS
+922 QNGSGDTIIDVS
-934 ISNGYSPTITVQPCY
+934 ISNGYSPNITVQPCY
-949 FVGFENQDFNQ
+949 FVGFENPDINQ
-960 DIKIYPNPTS
+960 DIKIYPNPTR

-980 IRNIIITNV
+980 IKNIIITNV

-996 NYENG
+996 NYETG

-1031 IMVSH
+1031 IMVTH

>member
-1 MRKIIY
+1 MRKVLY
-7 SILLVIFSVTNTL
+7 SLLILVFSITNTL
-20 YSQCHYLMYMYD
+20 HSQCHYLMYMYD

-47 NGSFVGNF
+47 NGTFVGNF

-67 STTGAAMEFIWHS
+67 STTGSAMEFIWHS

-111 DFFTHTSNSTCQ
+111 DFFTHTSNSSCQ
-123 SNNPCLSPN
+123 SNNPCLSPI

-163 SGFNLGSGTLVNGLT
+163 SGFTLGSGTLVNGLT
-178 STNYSLNSLSNNT
+178 STNYSLSSLSNNT

-209 RGPYTFNTN
+209 IGPYTFNTN
-218 NISTGAAC
+218 NISTGTTC
-226 GTFTLTLYDSFG
+226 GT
-238 DGWNGA
+238 
-244 SVDVVINGQ
+244 
-253 ILQNIT
+253 
-259 LLTGNGP
+259 
-266 EIFTFS
+266 
-272 TDSNDVIDLIY
+272 
-283 NTGNFDDE
+283 
-291 NTYQLFDNNNNLIV
+291 
-305 SQGEFGFTANVD
+305 
-317 PVSTFGIIACPN
+317 
-329 LPPPPPG
+329 
-336 PIGTCG
+336 
-342 SFTLELYDSYGDGW
+342 FTLELYDSWGDGW
-356 NGASLDLVINGSP
+356 NGASLDVIINGNL

-400 GSWDNENTYNLIDN
+400 GNFDDENTYNLTDN

-427 ISNVDPVSVFGIE
+427 ISNVDPVSVFGIV
-440 ACTSCPQPSNLS
+440 ACVSCPIPTNLS

-463 DWNGGSGTFNIEWGT
+463 DWNGGSGTFNLEWGPI
-478 AGFALGTGNI
+478 GFIQGSGTLV
-488 INNIATN
+488 NNISVN

-523 WAGPLSFTTTI
+523 WAGPLSFTTAI
-534 VAGSCGLFNLEL
+534 VAGSCGIFNLEL
-546 YDSFGDGWNGGF
+546 YDSWGDGWNGGF
-558 MDVVINGNI
+558 MDVVINGNLA
-567 TFSGLT
+567 FSGLT
-573 LATGN
+573 LVSGN
-578 GPEIFPITVNI
+578 GPEIFPISVNI
-589 GDVVDFI
+589 GDVLDFV
-596 YNGGAYQNENSYK
+596 YTPGSYSGENSYK
-609 VFDQNGVLLFEEGIG
+609 VLDENGVLVFEEGLG
-624 NTTPNSVFG
+624 NSTPNSVFG
-633 IEACP
+633 VEACP

-651 TAGTALLDWVGG
+651 TAGTALLDWTGG

-674 WGPTGFNQGNGTI
+674 WGPTGFNQGNGTV

-712 EVCGTND
+712 EVCNAND
-719 LSSWIGPLTF
+719 LSSWVGPLTF

-780 TFTFP
+780 TFNFP
-785 LDSSDILD
+785 LDSNDILD
-793 IVINFSSSGV
+793 VVINFSSSGV
-803 WGSDLQYILFDPNNA
+803 WGSDLQYILYDPNNVV
-818 IIASEQGTGSNEPPA
+818 IASEQGTGSNEPPK

-845 SSPNDFC
+845 NSTDDFC
-852 DIYTLIMRKVFAGDW
+852 DIYTLIMRKVFGGDW

-883 SFVAGGYRRSE
+883 SFIAGGYRRSE

-908 NANGLNGFDEYYSV
+908 IANGLNGFDEYYSV
-922 QSSSGDTIIDVS
+922 QNGSGDTIIDVS

-949 FVGFENQDFNQ
+949 FVGLENSDINQ
-960 DIKIYPNPTS
+960 NINIYPNPTR

-980 IRNIIITNV
+980 IKNIIITNV

-996 NYENG
+996 NYETG

-1007 LSKLSNNLY
+1007 LSYLSNNLY

-1025 IRSSSK
+1025 LRSSSK

>member
-1 MRKIIY
+1 MRKVLY
-7 SILLVIFSVTNTL
+7 SLLLLVFSITNTL
-20 YSQCHYLMYMYD
+20 HSQCHYLMYMYD

-47 NGSFVGNF
+47 NGTFVGNF

-67 STTGAAMEFIWHS
+67 STTGSAMEFIWHS

-111 DFFTHTSNSTCQ
+111 DFFTHTSNSSCQ
-123 SNNPCLSPN
+123 SNNPCLSPI

-163 SGFNLGSGTLVNGLT
+163 SGFTLGSGTLVNGLT
-178 STNYSLNSLSNNT
+178 STNYSLSSLSNNT

-209 RGPYTFNTN
+209 IGPYTFNTN
-218 NISTGAAC
+218 NISTGTTC
-226 GTFTLTLYDSFG
+226 GT
-238 DGWNGA
+238 
-244 SVDVVINGQ
+244 
-253 ILQNIT
+253 
-259 LLTGNGP
+259 
-266 EIFTFS
+266 
-272 TDSNDVIDLIY
+272 
-283 NTGNFDDE
+283 
-291 NTYQLFDNNNNLIV
+291 
-305 SQGEFGFTANVD
+305 
-317 PVSTFGIIACPN
+317 
-329 LPPPPPG
+329 
-336 PIGTCG
+336 
-342 SFTLELYDSYGDGW
+342 FTLELYDSWGDGW
-356 NGASLDLVINGSP
+356 NGASLDVIINGNL

-400 GSWDNENTYNLIDN
+400 GNFDDENTYNLTDN

-427 ISNVDPVSVFGIE
+427 ISNVDPVSIFGIV
-440 ACTSCPQPSNLS
+440 ACVSCPIPTNLS

-463 DWNGGSGTFNIEWGT
+463 DWNGGSGTFNLEWGPI
-478 AGFALGTGNI
+478 GFIQGSGTLV
-488 INNIATN
+488 NNISVN

-523 WAGPLSFTTTI
+523 WAGPLSFTTAI
-534 VAGSCGLFNLEL
+534 VAGSCGIFNLEL
-546 YDSFGDGWNGGF
+546 YDSWGDGWNGGF
-558 MDVVINGNI
+558 MDVVINGNLA
-567 TFSGLT
+567 FSGLT
-573 LATGN
+573 LVSGN
-578 GPEIFPITVNI
+578 GPEIFPISVNI
-589 GDVVDFI
+589 GDVLDFV
-596 YNGGAYQNENSYK
+596 YTPGSYSGENSYK
-609 VFDQNGVLLFEEGIG
+609 VLDENGVLVFEEGLG
-624 NTTPNSVFG
+624 NSTPNSVFG
-633 IEACP
+633 VEACP

-651 TAGTALLDWVGG
+651 TAGTALLDWTGG

-674 WGPTGFNQGNGTI
+674 WGPTGFNQGNGTV

-712 EVCGTND
+712 EVCNAND
-719 LSSWIGPLTF
+719 LSSWVGPLTF

-780 TFTFP
+780 TFNFP
-785 LDSSDILD
+785 LDSNDILD
-793 IVINFSSSGV
+793 VVINFSSSGV
-803 WGSDLQYILFDPNNA
+803 WGSNLQYILSDPNNVV
-818 IIASEQGTGSNEPPA
+818 IASEQGTGSNEPPK

-852 DIYTLIMRKVFAGDW
+852 DIYTLIMRKVFGGDW

-908 NANGLNGFDEYYSV
+908 IATGLNGFDEYYSV
-922 QSSSGDTIIDVS
+922 QNGSGDTIIDVS
-934 ISNGYSPTITVQPCY
+934 ISNGYSPNITVQPCY
-949 FVGFENQDFNQ
+949 FVGFENPDFNQ

-980 IRNIIITNV
+980 IKNIIITNV

-996 NYENG
+996 NYETG

>member
-1 MRKIIY
+1 MRKVLY
-7 SILLVIFSVTNTL
+7 SLLILVFSITNTL
-20 YSQCHYLMYMYD
+20 HSQCHYLMYMYD

-47 NGSFVGNF
+47 NGTFVGNF

-67 STTGAAMEFIWHS
+67 STTGSAMEFIWHS

-111 DFFTHTSNSTCQ
+111 DFFTHTSNSSCQ
-123 SNNPCLSPN
+123 SNNPCLSPI

-163 SGFNLGSGTLVNGLT
+163 SGFTLGSGTLVNGLT
-178 STNYSLNSLSNNT
+178 STNYSLSSLSNNT

-209 RGPYTFNTN
+209 IGPYTFNTN
-218 NISTGAAC
+218 NISTGTTC
-226 GTFTLTLYDSFG
+226 GT
-238 DGWNGA
+238 
-244 SVDVVINGQ
+244 
-253 ILQNIT
+253 
-259 LLTGNGP
+259 
-266 EIFTFS
+266 
-272 TDSNDVIDLIY
+272 
-283 NTGNFDDE
+283 
-291 NTYQLFDNNNNLIV
+291 
-305 SQGEFGFTANVD
+305 
-317 PVSTFGIIACPN
+317 
-329 LPPPPPG
+329 
-336 PIGTCG
+336 
-342 SFTLELYDSYGDGW
+342 FTLELYDSWGDGW
-356 NGASLDLVINGSP
+356 NGASLDVIINGNL

-389 SNDIIDLIYNT
+389 SNDIIDLIFNT
-400 GSWDNENTYNLIDN
+400 GNFDDENTYNLTDN

-427 ISNVDPVSVFGIE
+427 ISNVDPVSVFGIV
-440 ACTSCPQPSNLS
+440 ACVSCPIPTNLS

-463 DWNGGSGTFNIEWGT
+463 DWNGGSGTFNLEWGPI
-478 AGFALGTGNI
+478 GFIQGSGTLV
-488 INNIATN
+488 NNISVN

-523 WAGPLSFTTTI
+523 WAGPLSFTTAI
-534 VAGSCGLFNLEL
+534 VAGSCGIFNLEL
-546 YDSFGDGWNGGF
+546 YDSWGDGWNGGF
-558 MDVVINGNI
+558 MDVVINGNLA
-567 TFSGLT
+567 FSGLT
-573 LATGN
+573 LVSGN
-578 GPEIFPITVNI
+578 GPEIFPISVNI
-589 GDVVDFI
+589 GDVLDFV
-596 YNGGAYQNENSYK
+596 YTPGSYSGENSYK
-609 VFDQNGVLLFEEGIG
+609 VLDENGVLVFEEGLG
-624 NTTPNSVFG
+624 NSTPNSVFG
-633 IEACP
+633 VEACP

-651 TAGTALLDWVGG
+651 TAGTALLDWTGG

-674 WGPTGFNQGNGTI
+674 WGPTGFNQGNGTV

-698 NGLSSITTYDYYVQ
+698 NGLSSITTYEYYVQ
-712 EVCGTND
+712 EVCNAND
-719 LSSWIGPLTF
+719 LSSWVGPLTF

-780 TFTFP
+780 TFNFP
-785 LDSSDILD
+785 LDSNDILD
-793 IVINFSSSGV
+793 VVINFSSSGV
-803 WGSDLQYILFDPNNA
+803 WGSDLQYILSDPNNVV
-818 IIASEQGTGSNEPPA
+818 IASEQGTGSNEPPS

-852 DIYTLIMRKVFAGDW
+852 DIYTLIMRKVFGGDW

-908 NANGLNGFDEYYSV
+908 IATGLNGFDEYYSV
-922 QSSSGDTIIDVS
+922 QNGSGDTIIDVS
-934 ISNGYSPTITVQPCY
+934 ISNGYSPNITVQPCY
-949 FVGFENQDFNQ
+949 FVGFENPDFNQ
-960 DIKIYPNPTS
+960 DIIIYPNPTR

-980 IRNIIITNV
+980 IKNIVITNI

-996 NYENG
+996 SYETG

>member
-1 MRKIIY
+1 MRKVLY
-7 SILLVIFSVTNTL
+7 SLLLLVFSITNTL
-20 YSQCHYLMYMYD
+20 HSQCHYLMYMYD

-47 NGSFVGNF
+47 NGTFVGNF

-67 STTGAAMEFIWHS
+67 STTGSAMEFIWHS

-111 DFFTHTSNSTCQ
+111 DFFTHTSNSSCQ
-123 SNNPCLSPN
+123 SNNPCLSPI

-163 SGFNLGSGTLVNGLT
+163 SGFTLGNGTLVNGLT
-178 STNYSLNSLSNNT
+178 STNYSLSSLSNNT

-209 RGPYTFNTN
+209 IGPYTFNTN
-218 NISTGAAC
+218 NISTGTTC
-226 GTFTLTLYDSFG
+226 GT
-238 DGWNGA
+238 
-244 SVDVVINGQ
+244 
-253 ILQNIT
+253 
-259 LLTGNGP
+259 
-266 EIFTFS
+266 
-272 TDSNDVIDLIY
+272 
-283 NTGNFDDE
+283 
-291 NTYQLFDNNNNLIV
+291 
-305 SQGEFGFTANVD
+305 
-317 PVSTFGIIACPN
+317 
-329 LPPPPPG
+329 
-336 PIGTCG
+336 
-342 SFTLELYDSYGDGW
+342 FTLELYDSWGDGW
-356 NGASLDLVINGSP
+356 NGASLDVIINGNP
-369 FQNVTLAN
+369 FQNITLAN
-377 GNGPEIFTFATD
+377 GSGPEIFTFATD

-400 GSWDNENTYNLIDN
+400 GNFDDENTYNLTDN

-427 ISNVDPVSVFGIE
+427 ISNVDPVSIFGIV
-440 ACTSCPQPSNLS
+440 ACVSCPIPTNLS

-463 DWNGGSGTFNIEWGT
+463 DWNGGSGTFNLEWGPI
-478 AGFALGTGNI
+478 GFIQGSGTLV
-488 INNIATN
+488 NNISVN

-523 WAGPLSFTTTI
+523 WAGPLSFTTAI
-534 VAGSCGLFNLEL
+534 VAGSCGIFNLEL
-546 YDSFGDGWNGGF
+546 YDSWGDGWNGGF
-558 MDVVINGNI
+558 MDVVINGNLA
-567 TFSGLT
+567 FSGLT
-573 LATGN
+573 LVSGN
-578 GPEIFPITVNI
+578 GPEIFPISVNI
-589 GDVVDFI
+589 GDVLDFV
-596 YNGGAYQNENSYK
+596 YTPGSYSGENSYK
-609 VFDQNGVLLFEEGIG
+609 VLDENGVLVFEEGLG
-624 NTTPNSVFG
+624 NSTPNSVFG
-633 IEACP
+633 VEACP

-651 TAGTALLDWVGG
+651 TAGTALLDWTVG

-674 WGPTGFNQGNGTI
+674 WGPTGFNQGNGTV

-712 EVCGTND
+712 EVCNAND
-719 LSSWIGPLTF
+719 LSSWVGPLTF

-780 TFTFP
+780 TFNFP
-785 LDSSDILD
+785 LDSNDILD
-793 IVINFSSSGV
+793 VVINFSSSGV
-803 WGSDLQYILFDPNNA
+803 WGSDLQYILSDPNNVV
-818 IIASEQGTGSNEPPA
+818 IASEQGTGSNEPPK

-852 DIYTLIMRKVFAGDW
+852 DIYTLIMRKVFGGDW

-908 NANGLNGFDEYYSV
+908 IANGLNGFDEYYSV
-922 QSSSGDTIIDVS
+922 QNGSGDTIIDVS
-934 ISNGYSPTITVQPCY
+934 ISNGYSPNITVQPCY
-949 FVGFENQDFNQ
+949 FVGFENPDINQ
-960 DIKIYPNPTS
+960 DIKIYPNPTR

-980 IRNIIITNV
+980 IKNIIITNV

-996 NYENG
+996 NYETG
-1001 VNFELD
+1001 VNFKLD

-1025 IRSSSK
+1025 IRSSCK
-1031 IMVSH
+1031 IMVTH

>member
-1 MRKIIY
+1 MRKVLY
-7 SILLVIFSVTNTL
+7 SLLLLVFSITNTL
-20 YSQCHYLMYMYD
+20 HSQCHYLMYMYD

-47 NGSFVGNF
+47 NGTFVGNF

-67 STTGAAMEFIWHS
+67 STTGSAMEFIWHS

-111 DFFTHTSNSTCQ
+111 DFFTHTSNSSCQ
-123 SNNPCLSPN
+123 SNNPCLSPI

-163 SGFNLGSGTLVNGLT
+163 SGFTLGSGTLVNGLT
-178 STNYSLNSLSNNT
+178 STNYSLSSLSNNT

-209 RGPYTFNTN
+209 IGPYTFNTN
-218 NISTGAAC
+218 NISTGTTC
-226 GTFTLTLYDSFG
+226 GT
-238 DGWNGA
+238 
-244 SVDVVINGQ
+244 
-253 ILQNIT
+253 
-259 LLTGNGP
+259 
-266 EIFTFS
+266 
-272 TDSNDVIDLIY
+272 
-283 NTGNFDDE
+283 
-291 NTYQLFDNNNNLIV
+291 
-305 SQGEFGFTANVD
+305 
-317 PVSTFGIIACPN
+317 
-329 LPPPPPG
+329 
-336 PIGTCG
+336 
-342 SFTLELYDSYGDGW
+342 FTLELYDSWGDGW
-356 NGASLDLVINGSP
+356 NGASLDVIINGNL

-400 GSWDNENTYNLIDN
+400 GNFDDENTYNLTDN

-427 ISNVDPVSVFGIE
+427 ISNVDPVSVFGIV
-440 ACTSCPQPSNLS
+440 ACVSCPIPTNLS

-463 DWNGGSGTFNIEWGT
+463 DWNGGSGTFNLEWGPI
-478 AGFALGTGNI
+478 GFIQGSGTLV
-488 INNIATN
+488 NNISVN

-523 WAGPLSFTTTI
+523 WAGPLSFTTAI
-534 VAGSCGLFNLEL
+534 VAGSCGIFNLEL
-546 YDSFGDGWNGGF
+546 YDSWGDGWNGGF
-558 MDVVINGNI
+558 MDVVINGNLA
-567 TFSGLT
+567 FSGLT
-573 LATGN
+573 LVSGN
-578 GPEIFPITVNI
+578 GPEIFPISVNI
-589 GDVVDFI
+589 GDVLGFV
-596 YNGGAYQNENSYK
+596 YTPGSYSGENSYK
-609 VFDQNGVLLFEEGIG
+609 VLDENGVLVFEEGLG
-624 NTTPNSVFG
+624 NSTPNSVFG
-633 IEACP
+633 VEACP

-651 TAGTALLDWVGG
+651 TAGTALLDWAGG

-674 WGPTGFNQGNGTI
+674 WGPTGFNQGNGTV

-712 EVCGTND
+712 EVCNAND
-719 LSSWIGPLTF
+719 LSSWVGPLTF

-780 TFTFP
+780 TFNFP
-785 LDSSDILD
+785 LDSNDILD
-793 IVINFSSSGV
+793 VVINFSSSGV
-803 WGSDLQYILFDPNNA
+803 WGSDLQYILSDPNNVV
-818 IIASEQGTGSNEPPA
+818 IASEQGTGSNEPPK

-852 DIYTLIMRKVFAGDW
+852 DIYTLIMRKVFGGDW

-908 NANGLNGFDEYYSV
+908 IANGLNGFDEYYSV
-922 QSSSGDTIIDVS
+922 QNGSGDTIIDVS

-949 FVGFENQDFNQ
+949 FVGFENPDINQ
-960 DIKIYPNPTS
+960 DIKIYPNPTR

-980 IRNIIITNV
+980 IKNIIITNV

-996 NYENG
+996 NYETG

-1031 IMVSH
+1031 IMVTH

>member
-1 MRKIIY
+1 MRKVLY
-7 SILLVIFSVTNTL
+7 SLLLLVFSITNTL
-20 YSQCHYLMYMYD
+20 HSQCHYLMYMYD

-47 NGSFVGNF
+47 NGTFVGNF

-67 STTGAAMEFIWHS
+67 STTGSAMEFIWHS

-111 DFFTHTSNSTCQ
+111 DFFTHTSNSSCQ
-123 SNNPCLSPN
+123 SNNPCLSPI

-163 SGFNLGSGTLVNGLT
+163 SGFTLGNGTLVNGLT
-178 STNYSLNSLSNNT
+178 STNYSLSSLSNNT

-209 RGPYTFNTN
+209 IGPYTFNTN
-218 NISTGAAC
+218 NISTGTTC
-226 GTFTLTLYDSFG
+226 GT
-238 DGWNGA
+238 
-244 SVDVVINGQ
+244 
-253 ILQNIT
+253 
-259 LLTGNGP
+259 
-266 EIFTFS
+266 
-272 TDSNDVIDLIY
+272 
-283 NTGNFDDE
+283 
-291 NTYQLFDNNNNLIV
+291 
-305 SQGEFGFTANVD
+305 
-317 PVSTFGIIACPN
+317 
-329 LPPPPPG
+329 
-336 PIGTCG
+336 
-342 SFTLELYDSYGDGW
+342 FTLELYDSWGDGW
-356 NGASLDLVINGSP
+356 NGASLDVIINGNL

-400 GSWDNENTYNLIDN
+400 GNFDDENTYNLTDN

-427 ISNVDPVSVFGIE
+427 ISNVDPVSIFGIV
-440 ACTSCPQPSNLS
+440 ACVSCPIPTNLS

-463 DWNGGSGTFNIEWGT
+463 DWNGGSGTFNLEWGPI
-478 AGFALGTGNI
+478 GFIQGSGTLV
-488 INNIATN
+488 NNISVN

-523 WAGPLSFTTTI
+523 WAGPLSFTTAI
-534 VAGSCGLFNLEL
+534 VAGSCGIFNLEL
-546 YDSFGDGWNGGF
+546 YDSWGDGWNGGF
-558 MDVVINGNI
+558 MDVVINGNLA
-567 TFSGLT
+567 FSGLT
-573 LATGN
+573 LVSGN
-578 GPEIFPITVNI
+578 GPEIFPISVNI
-589 GDVVDFI
+589 GDVLDFV
-596 YNGGAYQNENSYK
+596 YTPGSYSGENSYK
-609 VFDQNGVLLFEEGIG
+609 VLDENGVLVFEEGLG
-624 NTTPNSVFG
+624 NSTPNSVFG
-633 IEACP
+633 VEACP

-651 TAGTALLDWVGG
+651 TAGTALLDWTVG

-674 WGPTGFNQGNGTI
+674 WGPTGFNQGNGTV

-712 EVCGTND
+712 EVCNAND
-719 LSSWIGPLTF
+719 LSSWVGPLTF

-780 TFTFP
+780 TFNFP
-785 LDSSDILD
+785 LDSNDILD
-793 IVINFSSSGV
+793 VVINFSSSGV
-803 WGSDLQYILFDPNNA
+803 WGSDLQYILSDPNNVV
-818 IIASEQGTGSNEPPA
+818 IASEQGTGSNEPPK

-852 DIYTLIMRKVFAGDW
+852 DIYTLIMRKVFGGDW

-908 NANGLNGFDEYYSV
+908 IANGLNGFDEYYSV
-922 QSSSGDTIIDVS
+922 QNGSGDTIIDVS
-934 ISNGYSPTITVQPCY
+934 ISNGYSPNITVQPCY
-949 FVGFENQDFNQ
+949 FVGFENPDINQ
-960 DIKIYPNPTS
+960 DIKIYPNPTR

-980 IRNIIITNV
+980 IKNIIITNV

-996 NYENG
+996 NYETG

-1025 IRSSSK
+1025 IRSSCK
-1031 IMVSH
+1031 IMVTH

>member
-1 MRKIIY
+1 MRKVLY
-7 SILLVIFSVTNTL
+7 SLLILVFSITNTL
-20 YSQCHYLMYMYD
+20 HSQCHYLMYMYD

-47 NGSFVGNF
+47 NGTFVGNF

-67 STTGAAMEFIWHS
+67 STTGSAMEFIWHS

-111 DFFTHTSNSTCQ
+111 DFFTHTSNSSCQ
-123 SNNPCLSPN
+123 SNNPCLSPI

-163 SGFNLGSGTLVNGLT
+163 SGFTLGSGTLVNGLT
-178 STNYSLNSLSNNT
+178 STNYSLSSLSNNT

-209 RGPYTFNTN
+209 IGPYTFNTN
-218 NISTGAAC
+218 NISTGTTC
-226 GTFTLTLYDSFG
+226 GT
-238 DGWNGA
+238 
-244 SVDVVINGQ
+244 
-253 ILQNIT
+253 
-259 LLTGNGP
+259 
-266 EIFTFS
+266 
-272 TDSNDVIDLIY
+272 
-283 NTGNFDDE
+283 
-291 NTYQLFDNNNNLIV
+291 
-305 SQGEFGFTANVD
+305 
-317 PVSTFGIIACPN
+317 
-329 LPPPPPG
+329 
-336 PIGTCG
+336 
-342 SFTLELYDSYGDGW
+342 FTLELYDSWGDGW
-356 NGASLDLVINGSP
+356 NGASLDVIINGNL

-400 GSWDNENTYNLIDN
+400 GNFDDENTYNLTDN

-427 ISNVDPVSVFGIE
+427 ISNVDPVSIFGIV
-440 ACTSCPQPSNLS
+440 ACVSCPIPTNLS

-463 DWNGGSGTFNIEWGT
+463 DWNGGSGTFNLEWGPI
-478 AGFALGTGNI
+478 GFIQGSGTLV
-488 INNIATN
+488 NNISVN

-523 WAGPLSFTTTI
+523 WAGPLSFTTAI
-534 VAGSCGLFNLEL
+534 VAGSCGIFNLEL
-546 YDSFGDGWNGGF
+546 YDSWGDGWNGGF
-558 MDVVINGNI
+558 MDVVINGNLA
-567 TFSGLT
+567 FSGLT
-573 LATGN
+573 LVSGN
-578 GPEIFPITVNI
+578 GPEIFPISVNI
-589 GDVVDFI
+589 GDVLDFV
-596 YNGGAYQNENSYK
+596 YTPGSYSGENSYK
-609 VFDQNGVLLFEEGIG
+609 VLDENGVLVFEEGLG
-624 NTTPNSVFG
+624 NSTPNSVFG
-633 IEACP
+633 VEACP

-651 TAGTALLDWVGG
+651 TAGTALIDWTGG

-674 WGPTGFNQGNGTI
+674 WGPTGFNQGNGTV

-712 EVCGTND
+712 EVCNAND
-719 LSSWIGPLTF
+719 LSSWVGPLTF

-780 TFTFP
+780 TFNFP
-785 LDSSDILD
+785 LDSNDILD
-793 IVINFSSSGV
+793 VVINFSSSGV
-803 WGSDLQYILFDPNNA
+803 WGSDLQYILYDPNNVV
-818 IIASEQGTGSNEPPA
+818 IASEQGTGSNEPPK

-852 DIYTLIMRKVFAGDW
+852 DIYTLIMRKVFGGDW

-908 NANGLNGFDEYYSV
+908 IANGLNGFDEYYSV
-922 QSSSGDTIIDVS
+922 QNGSGDTIIDVS

-949 FVGFENQDFNQ
+949 FVGFENPDINQ
-960 DIKIYPNPTS
+960 DIKIYPNPTR

-980 IRNIIITNV
+980 IKNIIITNV

-996 NYENG
+996 NYETG

-1031 IMVSH
+1031 IMVTH

>member
-1 MRKIIY
+1 
-7 SILLVIFSVTNTL
+7 
-20 YSQCHYLMYMYD
+20 MYD

-47 NGSFVGNF
+47 NGTFVGNY

-67 STTGAAMEFIWHS
+67 STTGSAVEFIWHS

-111 DFFTHTSNSTCQ
+111 DFFTHTSNSSCQ

-158 LEWGI
+158 LEWGV
-163 SGFNLGSGTLVNGLT
+163 SGFTIGNGNLLNGLT
-178 STNYSLNSLSNNT
+178 STNYSLSSLSNNT

-209 RGPYTFNTN
+209 SGPYTFNTN
-218 NISTGAAC
+218 NISTGTTC
-226 GTFTLTLYDSFG
+226 GTFTLELYDSFG

-244 SVDVVINGQ
+244 SVDLVINGNPF
-253 ILQNIT
+253 QNIT
-259 LLTGNGP
+259 LANGNGP

-272 TDSNDVIDLIY
+272 TDSND
-283 NTGNFDDE
+283 
-291 NTYQLFDNNNNLIV
+291 
-305 SQGEFGFTANVD
+305 
-317 PVSTFGIIACPN
+317 
-329 LPPPPPG
+329 
-336 PIGTCG
+336 
-342 SFTLELYDSYGDGW
+342 
-356 NGASLDLVINGSP
+356 
-369 FQNVTLAN
+369 
-377 GNGPEIFTFATD
+377 
-389 SNDIIDLIYNT
+389 IIDIIYNT
-400 GSWDNENTYNLIDN
+400 GSWDNENTYNLTDN

-427 ISNVDPVSVFGIE
+427 ISGADPISVFGIE

-452 ANTSTAGTALL
+452 ANTSTVGTALL
-463 DWNGGSGTFNIEWGT
+463 DWNGGSGTFNLEWGPI
-478 AGFALGTGNI
+478 GFIQGSGTLV
-488 INNIATN
+488 NNTSVN

-523 WAGPLSFTTTI
+523 WAGPLSFTTAI
-534 VAGSCGLFNLEL
+534 VAGSCGIFNLEL

-558 MDVVINGNI
+558 MDVVINGNVA
-567 TFSGLT
+567 FSGLT
-573 LATGN
+573 LVSGN
-578 GPEIFPITVNI
+578 GPEIFPISVNT
-589 GDVVDFI
+589 GDVLDFV
-596 YNGGAYQNENSYK
+596 YTPGSYSGENSYK
-609 VFDQNGVLLFEEGIG
+609 VFDQNGVLIFEEGLGGI
-624 NTTPNSVFG
+624 PNSVFG
-633 IEACP
+633 VEACP

-663 SSPFGGTFNIE
+663 SSPFGGAFNIE

-712 EVCGTND
+712 EVCNTND
-719 LSSWIGPLTF
+719 LSSWVGPLTF

-737 SECGVYSLKLINN
+737 NECGVYNLKLINTTGAN
-750 FGQGWGNSF
+750 GNSSWGNSF

-771 YTLSNGTSE
+771 FTLAPGNGNSQ
-780 TFTFP
+780 TFSFP
-785 LDSSDILD
+785 LDSNDILD
-793 IVINFSSSGV
+793 IVIEFSTSGV
-803 WGSDLQYILFDPNNA
+803 WGSDLQYILSDPNNVV
-818 IIASEQGTGSNEPPA
+818 IASEQGTGSNEPPA

-845 SSPNDFC
+845 NSPNDFC
-852 DIYTLIMRKVFAGDW
+852 DIYTLIMRKVFAGNW

-908 NANGLNGFDEYYSV
+908 IANGLNGFDEYYTV
-922 QSSSGDTIIDVS
+922 QNGLGDTIIDATNVNS
-934 ISNGYSPTITVQPCY
+934 STIIMQPCY
-949 FVGFENQDFNQ
+949 FVGFENPDINQ
-960 DIKIYPNPTS
+960 DVKIYPNPTR
-970 DILFISSVSE
+970 DILFINSVSE
-980 IRNIIITNV
+980 IKNIIITNV

-996 NYENG
+996 NYETG

-1007 LSKLSNNLY
+1007 LSSLTNNLY

>member
-1 MRKIIY
+1 MRKIFLSLAIF
-7 SILLVIFSVTNTL
+7 LVSLTTTIN
-20 YSQCHYLMYMYD
+20 SQCHYLMYMYD

-47 NGSFVGNF
+47 NGNFVGNF

-80 GNWDSEISFTIM
+80 GNWDNEISFTIM
-92 DPMGDTL
+92 DPIGDTL

-123 SNNPCLSPN
+123 SNSPCLSPN

-140 PNSADLLWQA
+140 PNSTDLLWQA

-163 SGFNLGSGTLVNGLT
+163 SGFTLGSGTLVNGLT
-178 STNYSLNSLSNNT
+178 STNYSLSSLSNNT

-197 QANCSNSNVSSW
+197 QAICDSNTNSIWS
-209 RGPYTFNTN
+209 GPYTFNTN

-226 GTFTLTLYDSFG
+226 GTFTLALYESIG
-238 DGWNGA
+238 DGWDGA
-244 SVDVVINGQ
+244 SIDVVINGQ

-266 EIFTFS
+266 ELFTFL

-291 NTYQLFDNNNNLIV
+291 NTYFLFDNLNSQIV
-305 SQGEFGFTANVD
+305 SQGEFGLIPNVD

-329 LPPPPPG
+329 TSPPPPG
-336 PIGTCG
+336 PVGTCG

-356 NGASLDLVINGSP
+356 NGASLDVIINGNP
-369 FQNVTLAN
+369 FQNITLAN

-389 SNDIIDLIYNT
+389 SNDVIDFIYNT

-427 ISNVDPVSVFGIE
+427 ISGADPISVFGIE
-440 ACTSCPQPSNLS
+440 ACTSCPQPTNLS

-463 DWNGGSGTFNIEWGT
+463 GWNSGSGTFNIEWGT
-478 AGFALGTGNI
+478 SGFTLGNGII
-488 INNIATN
+488 INSISTN
-495 SYLLNGLNNSTTYD
+495 SYLLNGLNNGTTYD
-509 FYVQEACSANEIST
+509 FYVQEACSANEISNWT
-523 WAGPLSFTTTI
+523 GPFSFTTATL
-534 VAGSCGLFNLEL
+534 AGSCGLFNLEL
-546 YDSFGDGWNGGF
+546 YDSFGDGWNGGSI
-558 MDVVINGNI
+558 DVAINGNI
-567 TFSGLT
+567 TLTGLT
-573 LATGN
+573 ILTGG
-578 GPEIFPITVNI
+578 GPEIFPISVNI
-589 GDVVDFI
+589 GDVVDFT
-596 YNGGAYQNENSYK
+596 YNAGSFALENSYK
-609 VFDQNGVLLFEEGIG
+609 VFDQNGVLIFEEGSGGI
-624 NTTPNSVFG
+624 PNSVFG
-633 IEACP
+633 VEACP

-651 TAGTALLDWVGG
+651 TAGTALLDWTGG
-663 SSPFGGTFNIE
+663 TNPFGGTFNIE

-687 VNNINGVSYLL
+687 VGNINSNSYLL
-698 NGLSSITTYDYYVQ
+698 SGLGSITTYDYYVQ
-712 EVCGTND
+712 EVCNAND
-719 LSSWIGPLTF
+719 LSSWVGPLTF

-737 SECGVYSLKLINN
+737 SECGVYNLKLINN

-780 TFTFP
+780 TFNFP
-785 LDSSDILD
+785 LDSNDILD

-818 IIASEQGTGSNEPPA
+818 VIASEQGTGSNEPPA

-852 DIYTLIMRKVFAGDW
+852 DIYTLIMRKSFGGNW

-908 NANGLNGFDEYYSV
+908 IANGLNGFDEYYTV
-922 QSSSGDTIIDVS
+922 QNGLGDTIIDL
-934 ISNGYSPTITVQPCY
+934 NLGNSPTITVQPCY
-949 FVGFENQDFNQ
+949 FVGLENSDINQ
-960 DIKIYPNPTS
+960 NIKIYPNPTR
-970 DILFISSVSE
+970 DMLFITSGSE
-980 IRNIIITNV
+980 IKNIVITNI
-989 YGQIVYE
+989 YGQIVYK

-1001 VNFELD
+1001 LNFEID
-1007 LSKLSNNLY
+1007 LSYLSNNLY
-1016 HISFTDANN
+1016 HISFTDVNN
-1025 IRSSSK
+1025 TRSSSK

>member
-1 MRKIIY
+1 MREVLY
-7 SILLVIFSVTNTL
+7 SILLLVFSITNTL
-20 YSQCHYLMYMYD
+20 HSQCHYLMYMYD

-47 NGSFVGNF
+47 NGTFVGNY

-67 STTGAAMEFIWHS
+67 STTGSAVEFIWHS

-111 DFFTHTSNSTCQ
+111 DFFTHTSNSSCQ

-158 LEWGI
+158 LEWGV
-163 SGFNLGSGTLVNGLT
+163 SGFTIGNGNLLNGLT
-178 STNYSLNSLSNNT
+178 STNYSLSSLSNNT

-209 RGPYTFNTN
+209 IGPYTFNTN
-218 NISTGAAC
+218 NISTGTTC
-226 GTFTLTLYDSFG
+226 GTFTLELYDSFG

-244 SVDVVINGQ
+244 SVDLVINGNPF
-253 ILQNIT
+253 QNIT
-259 LLTGNGP
+259 LANGNGP

-272 TDSNDVIDLIY
+272 TDSND
-283 NTGNFDDE
+283 
-291 NTYQLFDNNNNLIV
+291 
-305 SQGEFGFTANVD
+305 
-317 PVSTFGIIACPN
+317 
-329 LPPPPPG
+329 
-336 PIGTCG
+336 
-342 SFTLELYDSYGDGW
+342 
-356 NGASLDLVINGSP
+356 
-369 FQNVTLAN
+369 
-377 GNGPEIFTFATD
+377 
-389 SNDIIDLIYNT
+389 IIDIIYNT
-400 GSWDNENTYNLIDN
+400 GSWDNENTYNLTDN

-427 ISNVDPVSVFGIE
+427 ISGADPISVFGIE

-452 ANTSTAGTALL
+452 ANTSTVGTALL
-463 DWNGGSGTFNIEWGT
+463 DWNGGSGTFNLEWGPI
-478 AGFALGTGNI
+478 GFIQGSGTLV
-488 INNIATN
+488 NNISVN

-523 WAGPLSFTTTI
+523 WAGPLSFTTAI
-534 VAGSCGLFNLEL
+534 VAGSCGIFNLEL

-558 MDVVINGNI
+558 MDVVINGNVA
-567 TFSGLT
+567 FSGLT
-573 LATGN
+573 LVSGN
-578 GPEIFPITVNI
+578 GPEIFPISVNT
-589 GDVVDFI
+589 GDVLDFV
-596 YNGGAYQNENSYK
+596 YTPGSYSGENSYK
-609 VFDQNGVLLFEEGIG
+609 VFDQNGVLIFEEGSGGI
-624 NTTPNSVFG
+624 PNSVFG
-633 IEACP
+633 VEACP

-663 SSPFGGTFNIE
+663 SSPFGGAFNIE

-712 EVCGTND
+712 EVCNTND
-719 LSSWIGPLTF
+719 LSSWVGPLTF

-737 SECGVYSLKLINN
+737 NECGVYNLKLINTTGAN
-750 FGQGWGNSF
+750 GNSSWGNSF

-771 YTLSNGTSE
+771 FTLAPGNGNSQ
-780 TFTFP
+780 TFSFP
-785 LDSSDILD
+785 LDSNDILD
-793 IVINFSSSGV
+793 IVIEFSTSGV
-803 WGSDLQYILFDPNNA
+803 WGSDLQYILSDPNNVV
-818 IIASEQGTGSNEPPA
+818 IASEQGTGSNEPPA

-845 SSPNDFC
+845 NSPNDFC
-852 DIYTLIMRKVFAGDW
+852 DIYTLIMRKVFAGNW

-908 NANGLNGFDEYYSV
+908 IANGLNGFDEYYTV
-922 QSSSGDTIIDVS
+922 QNGLGDTIIDATNVNS
-934 ISNGYSPTITVQPCY
+934 STIIMQPCY
-949 FVGFENQDFNQ
+949 FVGFENPDFNQ
-960 DIKIYPNPTS
+960 NIKIYPNPTR
-970 DILFISSVSE
+970 DILFINSVSE
-980 IRNIIITNV
+980 IKNIIITNV

-996 NYENG
+996 NYETG

-1007 LSKLSNNLY
+1007 LSSLTNNLY

>member
-1 MRKIIY
+1 MRKVLY
-7 SILLVIFSVTNTL
+7 SLLLLVFSITNTL
-20 YSQCHYLMYMYD
+20 HSQCHYLMYMYD

-47 NGSFVGNF
+47 NGTFVGNF

-67 STTGAAMEFIWHS
+67 STTGSAMEFIWHS

-111 DFFTHTSNSTCQ
+111 DFFTHTSNSSCQ

-163 SGFNLGSGTLVNGLT
+163 SGFTLGSGTLVNGLT
-178 STNYSLNSLSNNT
+178 STNYSLSSLSNNT

-209 RGPYTFNTN
+209 IGPYTFNTN
-218 NISTGAAC
+218 NISTGTTC
-226 GTFTLTLYDSFG
+226 GT
-238 DGWNGA
+238 
-244 SVDVVINGQ
+244 
-253 ILQNIT
+253 
-259 LLTGNGP
+259 
-266 EIFTFS
+266 
-272 TDSNDVIDLIY
+272 
-283 NTGNFDDE
+283 
-291 NTYQLFDNNNNLIV
+291 
-305 SQGEFGFTANVD
+305 
-317 PVSTFGIIACPN
+317 
-329 LPPPPPG
+329 
-336 PIGTCG
+336 
-342 SFTLELYDSYGDGW
+342 FTLELYDSWGDGW
-356 NGASLDLVINGSP
+356 NGASLDVIINGNL

-400 GSWDNENTYNLIDN
+400 GNFDDENTYNLTDN

-427 ISNVDPVSVFGIE
+427 ISNVDPVSVFGIV
-440 ACTSCPQPSNLS
+440 ACVSCPIPTNLS

-463 DWNGGSGTFNIEWGT
+463 DWNGGSGTFNLEWGPI
-478 AGFALGTGNI
+478 GFIQGSGTLV
-488 INNIATN
+488 NNISVN

-523 WAGPLSFTTTI
+523 WAGPLSFTTAI
-534 VAGSCGLFNLEL
+534 VAGSCGIFNLEL

-558 MDVVINGNI
+558 MDVVINGNLA
-567 TFSGLT
+567 FSGLT
-573 LATGN
+573 LVSGN
-578 GPEIFPITVNI
+578 GPEIFPISVNI
-589 GDVVDFI
+589 GDVLDFI
-596 YNGGAYQNENSYK
+596 YTPGSYSGENSYK
-609 VFDQNGVLLFEEGIG
+609 VFDENGVLVFEEGLG
-624 NTTPNSVFG
+624 NSTPNSVFG
-633 IEACP
+633 VEACP

-651 TAGTALLDWVGG
+651 TAGTALLDWTGG

-698 NGLSSITTYDYYVQ
+698 NGLSSITTYDFYVQ
-712 EVCGTND
+712 EVCSAND
-719 LSSWIGPLTF
+719 LSSWVGPLTF

-780 TFTFP
+780 TFSFP

-793 IVINFSSSGV
+793 VVINFSSSGV
-803 WGSDLQYILFDPNNA
+803 WGSDLQYILYDPNNVV
-818 IIASEQGTGSNEPPA
+818 IANEQGTGSNEPPS

-852 DIYTLIMRKVFAGDW
+852 DIYTLIMRKVFGGDW

-878 VEYVG
+878 IEYVG

-908 NANGLNGFDEYYSV
+908 IANGLNGFDEYYSV
-922 QSSSGDTIIDVS
+922 QNGSGDTIIDVS

-949 FVGFENQDFNQ
+949 FVGFENPDINQ
-960 DIKIYPNPTS
+960 DIKIYPNPTR

-980 IRNIIITNV
+980 IKNIVITNI

-996 NYENG
+996 SYETG

-1007 LSKLSNNLY
+1007 LSYLSNNLY
-1016 HISFTDANN
+1016 HISFTDAYNE
-1025 IRSSSK
+1025 RSSSK

>member
-1 MRKIIY
+1 MRKVLY
-7 SILLVIFSVTNTL
+7 SLLLLVFSITNTL
-20 YSQCHYLMYMYD
+20 NSQCHYLMYMYD

-47 NGSFVGNF
+47 NGTFVGNF

-67 STTGAAMEFIWHS
+67 STTGSAMEFIWHS

-123 SNNPCLSPN
+123 SNNPCLSPI
-132 FLNAGNIT
+132 FLNVGNIT

-158 LEWGI
+158 LEWGV
-163 SGFNLGSGTLVNGLT
+163 SGFNIGSGTLVNGLT
-178 STNYSLNSLSNNT
+178 STNYSLSSLSNNT

-209 RGPYTFNTN
+209 SGPSTFNTN
-218 NISTGAAC
+218 NISTGA
-226 GTFTLTLYDSFG
+226 
-238 DGWNGA
+238 
-244 SVDVVINGQ
+244 
-253 ILQNIT
+253 
-259 LLTGNGP
+259 
-266 EIFTFS
+266 
-272 TDSNDVIDLIY
+272 
-283 NTGNFDDE
+283 
-291 NTYQLFDNNNNLIV
+291 
-305 SQGEFGFTANVD
+305 
-317 PVSTFGIIACPN
+317 
-329 LPPPPPG
+329 
-336 PIGTCG
+336 TCG
-342 SFTLELYDSYGDGW
+342 NFTLELYDSYGDGW
-356 NGASLDLVINGSP
+356 NGASLDVIINGSP

-400 GSWDNENTYNLIDN
+400 GSWDDENTYNLTDN

-421 QGLNGF
+421 QGAFGF
-427 ISNVDPVSVFGIE
+427 IPNIDPVSVFGIE
-440 ACTSCPQPSNLS
+440 ACSSCPQPTNLS

-463 DWNGGSGTFNIEWGT
+463 DWNGSSGTFNIEWG
-478 AGFALGTGNI
+478 ASGFALGTGNI
-488 INNIATN
+488 INSIATN
-495 SYLLNGLNNSTTYD
+495 SYLLNGLNNSTTYE

-523 WAGPLSFTTTI
+523 WAGPLSFTTAI

-546 YDSFGDGWNGGF
+546 YDSWGDGWNGGF
-558 MDVVINGNI
+558 MNVIINGNVA
-567 TFSGLT
+567 FSGLT
-573 LATGN
+573 LVSGN
-578 GPEIFPITVNI
+578 GPEIFPISVNI
-589 GDVVDFI
+589 GDVLDFV
-596 YNGGAYQNENSYK
+596 YTPGSYSGENSYK
-609 VFDQNGVLLFEEGIG
+609 VFDENGVLVFEEGIG
-624 NTTPNSVFG
+624 NATPNSIFG
-633 IEACP
+633 VEACP

-651 TAGTALLDWVGG
+651 TASTALLDWVGG
-663 SSPFGGTFNIE
+663 LSPFGGTFNIE

-687 VNNINGVSYLL
+687 VNNINGMSYLL

-712 EVCGTND
+712 EVCNTND
-719 LSSWIGPLTF
+719 LSSWVGPLTF

-737 SECGVYSLKLINN
+737 NECGVYNLKLINTTGAN
-750 FGQGWGNSF
+750 GNSSWGNSF

-771 YTLSNGTSE
+771 FTLAPGNGNSQ
-780 TFTFP
+780 TFSFP

-793 IVINFSSSGV
+793 VVIDFDASGP

-818 IIASEQGTGSNEPPA
+818 VIASEQGTGNNEPPA
-833 NTYGYQACATAP
+833 NTYGHQACANPTN
-845 SSPNDFC
+845 SPNDFC
-852 DIYTLIMRKVFAGDW
+852 DIYTLIMRKTFAGSW

-883 SFVAGGYRRSE
+883 SFVSGGYRLSE
-894 PISFGVRGNDEVRV
+894 PISFGVRGNDEVRII
-908 NANGLNGFDEYYSV
+908 ANGLNGFDEYYSV
-922 QSSSGDTIIDVS
+922 QNSLGDTIIDA
-934 ISNGYSPTITVQPCY
+934 NTGNSPTITVQPCY
-949 FVGFENQDFNQ
+949 FVGFENPDFNQ

-996 NYENG
+996 NYETG
-1001 VNFELD
+1001 LNFELD
-1007 LSKLSNNLY
+1007 LSYLSNNLY
-1016 HISFTDANN
+1016 HISFTDVNN
-1025 IRSSSK
+1025 ERSSSK
-1031 IMVSH
+1031 IMISH

>member
-1 MRKIIY
+1 MRKVLY
-7 SILLVIFSVTNTL
+7 SLLILVFSITNTL
-20 YSQCHYLMYMYD
+20 HSQCHYLMYMYD

-47 NGSFVGNF
+47 NGTFVGNF

-67 STTGAAMEFIWHS
+67 STTGSAMEFIWHS

-111 DFFTHTSNSTCQ
+111 DFFTHTSNSSCQ
-123 SNNPCLSPN
+123 SNNPCLSPI

-163 SGFNLGSGTLVNGLT
+163 SGFTLGSGTLVNGLT
-178 STNYSLNSLSNNT
+178 STNYSLSSLSNNT

-209 RGPYTFNTN
+209 IGPYTFNTN
-218 NISTGAAC
+218 NISTGTTC
-226 GTFTLTLYDSFG
+226 GT
-238 DGWNGA
+238 
-244 SVDVVINGQ
+244 
-253 ILQNIT
+253 
-259 LLTGNGP
+259 
-266 EIFTFS
+266 
-272 TDSNDVIDLIY
+272 
-283 NTGNFDDE
+283 
-291 NTYQLFDNNNNLIV
+291 
-305 SQGEFGFTANVD
+305 
-317 PVSTFGIIACPN
+317 
-329 LPPPPPG
+329 
-336 PIGTCG
+336 
-342 SFTLELYDSYGDGW
+342 FTLELYDSWGDGW
-356 NGASLDLVINGSP
+356 NGASLDVIINGNL

-400 GSWDNENTYNLIDN
+400 GNFDDENTYNLTDN

-421 QGLNGF
+421 LGLNGF
-427 ISNVDPVSVFGIE
+427 ISNVDPVSVFGIV
-440 ACTSCPQPSNLS
+440 ACVSCPIPTNLS

-463 DWNGGSGTFNIEWGT
+463 DWNGGSGTFNLEWGPI
-478 AGFALGTGNI
+478 GFIQGSGTLV
-488 INNIATN
+488 NNISVN

-523 WAGPLSFTTTI
+523 WAGPLSFTTAI
-534 VAGSCGLFNLEL
+534 VAGSCGIFNLEL
-546 YDSFGDGWNGGF
+546 YDSWGDGWNGGF
-558 MDVVINGNI
+558 MDVVINGNLA
-567 TFSGLT
+567 FSGLT
-573 LATGN
+573 LVSGN
-578 GPEIFPITVNI
+578 GPEIFPISVNI
-589 GDVVDFI
+589 GDVLDFV
-596 YNGGAYQNENSYK
+596 YTPGSYSGENSYK
-609 VFDQNGVLLFEEGIG
+609 VLDENGVLVFEEGLG
-624 NTTPNSVFG
+624 NSTPNSVFG
-633 IEACP
+633 VEACP

-651 TAGTALLDWVGG
+651 TAGTALLDWTGG

-674 WGPTGFNQGNGTI
+674 WGPTGFNQGNGTV

-712 EVCGTND
+712 EVCNAND
-719 LSSWIGPLTF
+719 LSSWVGPLTF

-771 YTLSNGTSE
+771 HTLSNGTSE
-780 TFTFP
+780 TFSFP
-785 LDSSDILD
+785 LDSNDILD
-793 IVINFSSSGV
+793 VVINFSSSGV
-803 WGSDLQYILFDPNNA
+803 WGSDLQYILYDPNNVV
-818 IIASEQGTGSNEPPA
+818 ITSEQGTGSNEPPK

-852 DIYTLIMRKVFAGDW
+852 DIYTLIMRKVFGGDW

-908 NANGLNGFDEYYSV
+908 IANGLNGFDEYYSV
-922 QSSSGDTIIDVS
+922 QNGSGDTIIDVS

-949 FVGFENQDFNQ
+949 FVGFENPDINQ
-960 DIKIYPNPTS
+960 DIKIYPNPTR

-980 IRNIIITNV
+980 IKNIIITNV

-996 NYENG
+996 NYETG

-1031 IMVSH
+1031 IMVTH

>member
-1 MRKIIY
+1 MREVLY
-7 SILLVIFSVTNTL
+7 SLPSLVFSITNTL
-20 YSQCHYLMYMYD
+20 HSQCHYLMDMYD

-47 NGSFVGNF
+47 NGSFVGNY

-67 STTGAAMEFIWHS
+67 STTGSAVEFIWHS

-111 DFFTHTSNSTCQ
+111 DFFTHTSNSSCQ

-158 LEWGI
+158 LEWGV
-163 SGFNLGSGTLVNGLT
+163 SGFTIGNGNLLNGLT
-178 STNYSLNSLSNNT
+178 STNYSLSSLSNNT

-209 RGPYTFNTN
+209 SGPYTFNTN
-218 NISTGAAC
+218 NISTGTTC
-226 GTFTLTLYDSFG
+226 GTFTLELYDSFG

-244 SVDVVINGQ
+244 SVDLVINGNPF
-253 ILQNIT
+253 QNIT
-259 LLTGNGP
+259 LANGNGP

-272 TDSNDVIDLIY
+272 TDSND
-283 NTGNFDDE
+283 
-291 NTYQLFDNNNNLIV
+291 
-305 SQGEFGFTANVD
+305 
-317 PVSTFGIIACPN
+317 
-329 LPPPPPG
+329 
-336 PIGTCG
+336 
-342 SFTLELYDSYGDGW
+342 
-356 NGASLDLVINGSP
+356 
-369 FQNVTLAN
+369 
-377 GNGPEIFTFATD
+377 
-389 SNDIIDLIYNT
+389 IIDIIYNT
-400 GSWDNENTYNLIDN
+400 GSWDNENTYNLTDN

-427 ISNVDPVSVFGIE
+427 ISGADPISVFGIE

-452 ANTSTAGTALL
+452 ANTSTVGTALL
-463 DWNGGSGTFNIEWGT
+463 GWNGGSGTFNLEWGPV
-478 AGFALGTGNI
+478 GFIQGNGTLV
-488 INNIATN
+488 NNISVN

-523 WAGPLSFTTTI
+523 WAGPLSFTTAI
-534 VAGSCGLFNLEL
+534 VAGSCGIFNLEL

-558 MDVVINGNI
+558 MDVVINGNVA
-567 TFSGLT
+567 FSGLT
-573 LATGN
+573 LVSGN
-578 GPEIFPITVNI
+578 GPEIFPISVNI
-589 GDVVDFI
+589 GDVLDFV
-596 YNGGAYQNENSYK
+596 YTPGSYSGENSYK
-609 VFDQNGVLLFEEGIG
+609 VFDENGVLVFEEGIG
-624 NTTPNSVFG
+624 NAIPNSVFG
-633 IEACP
+633 VEACP

-663 SSPFGGTFNIE
+663 SSPFGGAFNIE

-712 EVCGTND
+712 EVCNTND
-719 LSSWIGPLTF
+719 LSSWVGPLTF

-737 SECGVYSLKLINN
+737 NECGVYNLKLINTTGAN
-750 FGQGWGNSF
+750 GNSSWGNSF

-771 YTLSNGTSE
+771 FTLAPGNGNSQ
-780 TFTFP
+780 TFSFP
-785 LDSSDILD
+785 LDSNDILD
-793 IVINFSSSGV
+793 IVIEFSTSGV
-803 WGSDLQYILFDPNNA
+803 WGSDLQYILSDPNNVV
-818 IIASEQGTGSNEPPA
+818 IASEQGTGSNEPPA

-845 SSPNDFC
+845 NSPNDFC
-852 DIYTLIMRKVFAGDW
+852 DIYTLIMRKVFAGNW

-908 NANGLNGFDEYYSV
+908 IANGLNGFDEYYTV
-922 QSSSGDTIIDVS
+922 QNGLGDTIIDATNVNS
-934 ISNGYSPTITVQPCY
+934 STIIVQPCY
-949 FVGFENQDFNQ
+949 FVGFENPDINQ
-960 DIKIYPNPTS
+960 DVKIYPNPTR
-970 DILFISSVSE
+970 DILFINSVSE
-980 IRNIIITNV
+980 IKNIIITNV

-996 NYENG
+996 NYETG

-1007 LSKLSNNLY
+1007 LSSLTNNLY

>member
-1 MRKIIY
+1 MRKVLY
-7 SILLVIFSVTNTL
+7 SLLLLVFSITNTL
-20 YSQCHYLMYMYD
+20 HSQCHYLMYMYD

-47 NGSFVGNF
+47 NGTFVGNF

-67 STTGAAMEFIWHS
+67 STTGSAMEFIWHS

-111 DFFTHTSNSTCQ
+111 DFFTHTSNSSCQ

-150 GGNETSWN
+150 GGNENSWN

-163 SGFNLGSGTLVNGLT
+163 SGFTLGSGTLVNGLT

-197 QANCSNSNVSSW
+197 QAICDSNTNSTWS
-209 RGPYTFNTN
+209 GPYTFNTN
-218 NISTGAAC
+218 NISTGASC

-244 SVDVVINGQ
+244 SIDVVINGQ

-291 NTYQLFDNNNNLIV
+291 NTYILFDNLNSQIV
-305 SQGEFGFTANVD
+305 SQGEFGFIPNVD

-356 NGASLDLVINGSP
+356 NGASLDIVINGNP
-369 FQNVTLAN
+369 FQNITLAN
-377 GNGPEIFTFATD
+377 GSGPEIFTFATD

-400 GSWDNENTYNLIDN
+400 GSWDDENTYNLTDN

-421 QGLNGF
+421 QGAFGF

-440 ACTSCPQPSNLS
+440 ACISCPQPSNLS

-463 DWNGGSGTFNIEWGT
+463 DWNGGSGTFNLEWGPI
-478 AGFALGTGNI
+478 GFIQGSGTLV
-488 INNIATN
+488 NNISVN

-523 WAGPLSFTTTI
+523 WAGPLSFTTAI
-534 VAGSCGLFNLEL
+534 VAGSCGIFNLEL

-558 MDVVINGNI
+558 MDVVINGNLA
-567 TFSGLT
+567 FSGLT
-573 LATGN
+573 LVSGN
-578 GPEIFPITVNI
+578 GPEIFPISVNI
-589 GDVVDFI
+589 GDVLDFI
-596 YNGGAYQNENSYK
+596 YNPGSYSGENSYK
-609 VFDQNGVLLFEEGIG
+609 VLDENGVLVFEEGLG
-624 NTTPNSVFG
+624 NSTPNSVFG
-633 IEACP
+633 VEACP

-651 TAGTALLDWVGG
+651 TAGTALLDWTGG

-674 WGPTGFNQGNGTI
+674 WGPTGFNQGNGTV

-712 EVCGTND
+712 EVCNAND
-719 LSSWIGPLTF
+719 LSSWVGPLTF

-780 TFTFP
+780 TFSFP
-785 LDSSDILD
+785 LDSNDILD
-793 IVINFSSSGV
+793 VVINFSSSGV
-803 WGSDLQYILFDPNNA
+803 WGSDLQYILYDPNNVV
-818 IIASEQGTGSNEPPA
+818 IASEQGTGSNEPPK

-852 DIYTLIMRKVFAGDW
+852 DIYTLIMRKVFGGDW

-908 NANGLNGFDEYYSV
+908 IANGLNGFDEYYSV
-922 QSSSGDTIIDVS
+922 QNGSGDTIIDVS
-934 ISNGYSPTITVQPCY
+934 ISNGYSPNITVQPCY
-949 FVGFENQDFNQ
+949 FVGFENPDINQ
-960 DIKIYPNPTS
+960 DIKIYPNPTR

-980 IRNIIITNV
+980 IKNIIITNI

-996 NYENG
+996 NYETG